1 MRKLFIPLL
10 LCSALEANEKNGFF
24 IEAGFETGLLEGTQT
39 QEKNYTTTQ
48 TTTKTTTN
56 NYNYLPLNSIL
67 QRATNLFKD
76 ADISKLS
83 FSSLSPVRASLD
95 LSGHL
100 TIENFLPYN
109 LNNVKLSFT
118 DAQGNVIDLG
128 VIETLPKQSKIVLSY
143 QQFNETKQ
151 VFDNI
156 MEEQKKYYEKEAERR
171 KNKTTSSVSE
181 TNREPSFTFPTFEV
195 LSTPHSDPNTQR
207 VFEALSKINTN
218 LVMKYSDTNNFES
231 AKDKTEKFTAKTA
244 EEFTNLML
252 NMIAV
257 LDSQSWGDAILNA
270 PFEFT
275 DNKQS
280 GECTNKGDSNDNC
293 VYPQKNGLVK
303 SNVDKKYVLDKQS
316 IVNNFRGKTDLDVS
330 LLNGAGVDGL
340 GSNTTPTNNDDGK
353 NYGQLAV
360 VASAL
365 NPQKLFGTDYKTINL
380 ADLRAILHEFSH
392 TKGYT
397 HNGNMTYQRVPVVGS
412 NGQQEKKDDGALK
425 DSDGLPYNVC
435 SLYGGQGQPSFPSN
449 YPNSIYH
456 NCADVPAGFLGVTA
470 AVWQQLI
477 NQNALPINFANL
489 NSQTNYNLNATL
501 NTQDMANS
509 VIGTIQKTLTA
520 TSTTTTTSYHHS
532 KSLQR
537 FRSPLLGINVKIGY
551 QNYFNDFIGLA
562 YYGIIK
568 YNYAKAANQ
577 KVQQLSYGGGI
588 DLLLDFITTYSNK
601 NSPTG
606 IQTRRNFSSSFGIF
620 GGLRGL
626 YNSYYA
632 LNKVK
637 GSGNLD
643 AATGLNYRYKH
654 SKYSVGISIPLIQ
667 RKASVI
673 SSGSD
678 YTNSFVFNE
687 GASHFKVFFNYGWVF

>member
-10 LCSALEANEKNGFF
+10 LFSALEANEKNGFF

-39 QEKNYTTTQ
+39 QEKRH
-48 TTTKTTTN
+48 TTTKNTYAT
-56 NYNYLPLNSIL
+56 YNYLPTDAVLK
-67 QRATNLFKD
+67 RAANLFTD
-76 ADISKLS
+76 AKSISQLN
-83 FSSLSPVRASLD
+83 FSSLSPVKVLYI
-95 LSGHL
+95 GGKL

-109 LNNVKLSFT
+109 LSNVKLSFT
-118 DAQGNVIDLG
+118 DAQGNIIDLG
-128 VIETLPKQSKIVLSY
+128 VIETIPKHSKIVLPG
-143 QQFNETKQ
+143 EA
-151 VFDNI
+151 FDSL
-156 MEEQKKYYEKEAERR
+156 KEAFDKIDPYTFFFPKFEA
-171 KNKTTSSVSE
+171 TSTSVS
-181 TNREPSFTFPTFEV
+181 
-195 LSTPHSDPNTQR
+195 DANTQR
-207 VFEALSKINTN
+207 VFETLNKIKTN
-218 LVMKYSDTNNFES
+218 LIMKYSNENPSNFNTCPYNNNGNT
-231 AKDKTEKFTAKTA
+231 KNDCWQPFTPQTA

-270 PFEFT
+270 PFDFT
-275 DNKQS
+275 NSSTDCDNDPSKCVNPGINGRVDSKVDQQYVLNKQ
-280 GECTNKGDSNDNC
+280 G
-293 VYPQKNGLVK
+293 
-303 SNVDKKYVLDKQS
+303 
-316 IVNNFRGKTDLDVS
+316 IVNNFRKKIEID
-330 LLNGAGVDGL
+330 
-340 GSNTTPTNNDDGK
+340 
-353 NYGQLAV
+353 AV
-360 VASAL
+360 VLKNSGVVGLANGYGNDGEYGTLGVEAYAL
-365 NPQKLFGTDYKTINL
+365 DPTKLFGNNLKTINL
-380 ADLRAILHEFSH
+380 ADLRTILHEFSH

-397 HNGNMTYQRVPVVGS
+397 HNGNMTYQRVPTGQNE
-412 NGQQEKKDDGALK
+412 NGKPK

-435 SLYGGQGQPSFPSN
+435 SLYGGQGQSAFPSN

-489 NSQTNYNLNATL
+489 GSQTNYNLNASL
-501 NTQDMANS
+501 NTQDLANS
-509 VIGTIQKTLTA
+509 MLSTIQKTFV
-520 TSTTTTTSYHHS
+520 TSSVTNHYFSS
-532 KSLQR
+532 ASQN
-537 FRSPLLGINVKIGY
+537 FRSPILGVNAKIGY

-588 DLLLDFITTYSNK
+588 DLLVDFITTYSNK
-601 NSPTG
+601 NNPID

-643 AATGLNYRYKH
+643 VATGLNYRYKH

-667 RKASVI
+667 RKASIV
-673 SSGSD
+673 SSNGD

>member
-10 LCSALEANEKNGFF
+10 LFSALEANEKNGFF

-39 QEKNYTTTQ
+39 QEKRH
-48 TTTKTTTN
+48 TTTKNTYAT
-56 NYNYLPLNSIL
+56 YNYLPTDTIL
-67 QRATNLFKD
+67 KRAANLFTN
-76 ADISKLS
+76 AEAISKLK
-83 FSSLSPVRASLD
+83 FSSLSPIRVLYMYN
-95 LSGHL
+95 GQL

-109 LNNVKLSFT
+109 LSNVKLSFK
-118 DAQGNVIDLG
+118 DAQGNTIDLG
-128 VIETLPKQSKIVLSY
+128 VIETIPKHSKIVLPG
-143 QQFNETKQ
+143 EA
-151 VFDNI
+151 FDSLKVDPYTFFLPKI
-156 MEEQKKYYEKEAERR
+156 EA
-171 KNKTTSSVSE
+171 TSTSVS
-181 TNREPSFTFPTFEV
+181 
-195 LSTPHSDPNTQR
+195 DANTQR
-207 VFEALSKINTN
+207 VFETLNKIKTN
-218 LVMKYSDTNNFES
+218 LVVNYRNENKFEGHENHWE
-231 AKDKTEKFTAKTA
+231 AFTPQTA

-257 LDSQSWGDAILNA
+257 LDSQSWGDAVLNA

-275 DNKQS
+275 NKGGG
-280 GECTNKGDSNDNC
+280 GECDTSKENEC
-293 VYPQKNGLVK
+293 VNPGTNGLVNSQNK
-303 SNVDKKYVLDKQS
+303 SYVLNKQD
-316 IVNNFRGKTDLDVS
+316 IVNKFRNKADLDVVVLKDS
-330 LLNGAGVDGL
+330 GVVGL
-340 GSNTTPTNNDDGK
+340 GSDITPSNNDDGK
-353 NYGQLAV
+353 HYGQLGV

-365 NPQKLFGTDYKTINL
+365 DPKKLFGNDLKTIKL
-380 ADLRAILHEFSH
+380 EDLRTILHEFSH

-397 HNGNMTYQRVPVVGS
+397 HNGNMTYQRVPTGQNE
-412 NGQQEKKDDGALK
+412 NGKPK

-435 SLYGGQGQPSFPSN
+435 SLYGGSNQPAFPSN

-477 NQNALPINFANL
+477 NQNALPIDYANL
-489 NSQTNYNLNATL
+489 GSQTNYNLNASL
-501 NTQDMANS
+501 NTQDLANS
-509 VIGTIQKTLTA
+509 MLGTIQKTFV
-520 TSTTTTTSYHHS
+520 TSSVTNHYSS
-532 KSLQR
+532 SASQS
-537 FRSPLLGINVKIGY
+537 FRSPILGVNAKIGY

-568 YNYAKAANQ
+568 YNYSKALNQ
-577 KVQQLSYGGGI
+577 KFQQLSYGGGI

-606 IQTRRNFSSSFGIF
+606 VQTRKNFSSSFGIF

-626 YNSYYA
+626 YNSYYV

-643 AATGLNYRYKH
+643 VATGLNYRYKH

-667 RKASVI
+667 RKASVV

>member
-10 LCSALEANEKNGFF
+10 LFSALEANEKNGFF

-39 QEKNYTTTQ
+39 QEKRH
-48 TTTKTTTN
+48 TTTKNTYAT
-56 NYNYLPLNSIL
+56 YSYLPTDAVLK
-67 QRATNLFKD
+67 RVANLFTD
-76 ADISKLS
+76 AKSISQLK
-83 FSSLSPVRASLD
+83 FSSLSPVKVLYI
-95 LSGHL
+95 GGKL

-128 VIETLPKQSKIVLSY
+128 VIETIPKHSKIVLPG
-143 QQFNETKQ
+143 EA
-151 VFDNI
+151 FDSL
-156 MEEQKKYYEKEAERR
+156 KEAFDKIGPYTFFLPKFEA
-171 KNKTTSSVSE
+171 TSTSI
-181 TNREPSFTFPTFEV
+181 
-195 LSTPHSDPNTQR
+195 SDANTQR
-207 VFEALSKINTN
+207 VFETLNNIKTN
-218 LVMKYSDTNNFES
+218 LIMKYSNENPSNFNTCPYNNNGNT
-231 AKDKTEKFTAKTA
+231 KNDCWQNFTPQTA

-275 DNKQS
+275 NSSTDCDSDPSKCVNPGVNGRVDTKVDQQYILNKQ
-280 GECTNKGDSNDNC
+280 G
-293 VYPQKNGLVK
+293 
-303 SNVDKKYVLDKQS
+303 
-316 IVNNFRGKTDLDVS
+316 IINNFRKKIEID
-330 LLNGAGVDGL
+330 
-340 GSNTTPTNNDDGK
+340 
-353 NYGQLAV
+353 AV
-360 VASAL
+360 VLKNSGVVGLANGYGNDGEYGTLGVEAYAL
-365 NPQKLFGTDYKTINL
+365 DPKKLFGNDLKTINL
-380 ADLRAILHEFSH
+380 EDLRTILHEFSH

-397 HNGNMTYQRVPVVGS
+397 HNGNMTYQRVPTDQNE
-412 NGQQEKKDDGALK
+412 NGKPK

-435 SLYGGQGQPSFPSN
+435 SLYGGSNQSAFPSN

-477 NQNALPINFANL
+477 NQNALPINYANL
-489 NSQTNYNLNATL
+489 GSQTNYNLNASL
-501 NTQDMANS
+501 NTQDLANS
-509 VIGTIQKTLTA
+509 MLSTIQKTFV
-520 TSTTTTTSYHHS
+520 TSSVTNHYFSS
-532 KSLQR
+532 ASQS
-537 FRSPLLGINVKIGY
+537 FRSPILGVNAKIGY

-568 YNYAKAANQ
+568 YNYSKALNQ
-577 KVQQLSYGGGI
+577 KFQQLSYGGGI

-601 NSPTG
+601 NNPIG
-606 IQTRRNFSSSFGIF
+606 IQTKRNFSSSFGIF

-626 YNSYYA
+626 YNSYYVF
-632 LNKVK
+632 NKVK

-643 AATGLNYRYKH
+643 VATGLNYRYKH

-667 RKASVI
+667 RKASVV
-673 SSGSD
+673 SSGGD

>member
-10 LCSALEANEKNGFF
+10 LFSALEANEKNGFF
-24 IEAGFETGLLEGTQT
+24 IEAGFETGLLEGAQT
-39 QEKNYTTTQ
+39 QEKRH
-48 TTTKTTTN
+48 TTTKNTYAT
-56 NYNYLPLNSIL
+56 YDYLPTDTIL
-67 QRATNLFKD
+67 KRAASLFTN
-76 ADISKLS
+76 AEAISKLK
-83 FSSLSPVRASLD
+83 FSSLSPVRVLYMYN
-95 LSGHL
+95 GQL

-109 LNNVKLSFT
+109 LSNVKLSFT

-128 VIETLPKQSKIVLSY
+128 VIETIPKHSKIVLPG
-143 QQFNETKQ
+143 EA
-151 VFDNI
+151 FDSLKI
-156 MEEQKKYYEKEAERR
+156 DPYTLFLPKIEA
-171 KNKTTSSVSE
+171 TSTSVS
-181 TNREPSFTFPTFEV
+181 
-195 LSTPHSDPNTQR
+195 DANTQR
-207 VFEALSKINTN
+207 VFETLNKIKTD
-218 LVMKYSDTNNFES
+218 LVVNYRNENKF
-231 AKDKTEKFTAKTA
+231 KDHENHWEAFTPQTA

-275 DNKQS
+275 NSSTD
-280 GECTNKGDSNDNC
+280 CDSDPSKC
-293 VYPQKNGLVK
+293 VNPGTNGLVNSK
-303 SNVDKKYVLDKQS
+303 VDQQYVLNKQD
-316 IVNNFRGKTDLDVS
+316 IVNKFRNKADLDVVVLKDS
-330 LLNGAGVDGL
+330 GVVGL
-340 GSNTTPTNNDDGK
+340 GSDITPSNNDDGK
-353 NYGQLAV
+353 HYGQLGV

-365 NPQKLFGTDYKTINL
+365 DPKKLFGNDLKTINL
-380 ADLRAILHEFSH
+380 ADLRTILHEFSH
-392 TKGYT
+392 TKGYG
-397 HNGNMTYQRVPVVGS
+397 HNGNMTYQRVPVMKDGQVEKDN
-412 NGQQEKKDDGALK
+412 NGKPK

-435 SLYGGQGQPSFPSN
+435 SLYGGQGQSAFPSN

-477 NQNALPINFANL
+477 NQNALPINYANL
-489 NSQTNYNLNATL
+489 GSQTNYNLNASL
-501 NTQDMANS
+501 NTQDLANS
-509 VIGTIQKTLTA
+509 MLSTIQKTFV
-520 TSTTTTTSYHHS
+520 TSSVTNHYFSS
-532 KSLQR
+532 ASQS
-537 FRSPLLGINVKIGY
+537 FRSPILGVNAKIGY

-568 YNYAKAANQ
+568 YNYSKALNQ
-577 KVQQLSYGGGI
+577 KFQQLSYGGGI

-601 NSPTG
+601 NSPID

-626 YNSYYA
+626 YNSYYV

-643 AATGLNYRYKH
+643 VATGLNYRYKH

-667 RKASVI
+667 RKASVV

>member
-1 MRKLFIPLL
+1 MRKLFTSFLL
-10 LCSALEANEKNGFF
+10 FSALEANEKNGFF

-39 QEKNYTTTQ
+39 QEKRH
-48 TTTKTTTN
+48 TTTKNTYAT
-56 NYNYLPLNSIL
+56 YNYLPTDAVLK
-67 QRATNLFKD
+67 RAANLFTS
-76 ADISKLS
+76 AEAISKLK
-83 FSSLSPVRASLD
+83 FSSLSPVRVLYMYN
-95 LSGHL
+95 GQL

-109 LNNVKLSFT
+109 LSNVKLSFT

-128 VIETLPKQSKIVLSY
+128 VIETIPKHSKIVLPG
-143 QQFNETKQ
+143 EA
-151 VFDNI
+151 FDSLKI
-156 MEEQKKYYEKEAERR
+156 DPYTLFLPKIEA
-171 KNKTTSSVSE
+171 TSTSVS
-181 TNREPSFTFPTFEV
+181 
-195 LSTPHSDPNTQR
+195 DANTQR
-207 VFEALSKINTN
+207 VFETLNKIKTD
-218 LVMKYSDTNNFES
+218 LVVNYRNENKF
-231 AKDKTEKFTAKTA
+231 KDHENHWEAFTPQTA

-270 PFEFT
+270 PFDF
-275 DNKQS
+275 
-280 GECTNKGDSNDNC
+280 TNKGGEECDTSKENEC
-293 VYPQKNGLVK
+293 VNPGTNGRVN
-303 SNVDKKYVLDKQS
+303 SQNASYVLNKQD
-316 IVNNFRGKTDLDVS
+316 IVNKFRNKADLDVVVLKDS
-330 LLNGAGVDGL
+330 GVVGL
-340 GSNTTPTNNDDGK
+340 GSDITPSNNDDGK
-353 NYGQLAV
+353 HYGQLGV

-365 NPQKLFGTDYKTINL
+365 DPKKLFGNNLKTINL
-380 ADLRAILHEFSH
+380 QDLRTILHEFSH
-392 TKGYT
+392 TKGYG
-397 HNGNMTYQRVPVVGS
+397 HNGNMTYQRVPTGQNE
-412 NGQQEKKDDGALK
+412 NGKPK

-435 SLYGGQGQPSFPSN
+435 SLYGGQGQSAFPSN

-456 NCADVPAGFLGVTA
+456 NCTDVPAGFLGVTA

-489 NSQTNYNLNATL
+489 GSQTNYNLNASL
-501 NTQDMANS
+501 NTQDLANS
-509 VIGTIQKTLTA
+509 MLSTIQKTFV
-520 TSTTTTTSYHHS
+520 TSSVTNHYFSS
-532 KSLQR
+532 ASQN
-537 FRSPLLGINVKIGY
+537 FRSPILGVNAKIGY

-601 NSPTG
+601 NSPID

-643 AATGLNYRYKH
+643 VATGLNYRYKH

-667 RKASVI
+667 RKASIV
-673 SSGSD
+673 SSNGD
-678 YTNSFVFNE
+678 YTNSLVFNE

>member
-10 LCSALEANEKNGFF
+10 LFSALEANEKNGFF

-39 QEKNYTTTQ
+39 QEKRH
-48 TTTKTTTN
+48 TTTKNTYAT
-56 NYNYLPLNSIL
+56 YSYLPTDSVLK
-67 QRATNLFKD
+67 RAANLFTD
-76 ADISKLS
+76 AKSISQLN
-83 FSSLSPVRASLD
+83 FSSLSPVKVLYV
-95 LSGHL
+95 GGKL

-109 LNNVKLSFT
+109 LSNVKLSFT

-128 VIETLPKQSKIVLSY
+128 VIETIPKHSKIVLPG
-143 QQFNETKQ
+143 EA
-151 VFDNI
+151 FDSL
-156 MEEQKKYYEKEAERR
+156 KEAFDKIGPYTFFFPKFEA
-171 KNKTTSSVSE
+171 TSTSI
-181 TNREPSFTFPTFEV
+181 
-195 LSTPHSDPNTQR
+195 SDTNTQR
-207 VFEALSKINTN
+207 VFETLNNIKTN
-218 LVMKYSDTNNFES
+218 LIMKYSNENPNNFNTCPYNNNGNT
-231 AKDKTEKFTAKTA
+231 KNDCWQNFTPQTA

-275 DNKQS
+275 NSSADCDNDPSKCVNPGVNGRVDSKVDQQYILNKQ
-280 GECTNKGDSNDNC
+280 G
-293 VYPQKNGLVK
+293 
-303 SNVDKKYVLDKQS
+303 
-316 IVNNFRGKTDLDVS
+316 IINNFRKKIEID
-330 LLNGAGVDGL
+330 
-340 GSNTTPTNNDDGK
+340 
-353 NYGQLAV
+353 AV
-360 VASAL
+360 VLKNSGVVGLANGYGNDGEYGTLGVEAYAL
-365 NPQKLFGTDYKTINL
+365 EPQKLFGNDLKTINL
-380 ADLRAILHEFSH
+380 ADLRTILHEFSH
-392 TKGYT
+392 TKGYG
-397 HNGNMTYQRVPVVGS
+397 HNGNMTYQRVPTGQNE
-412 NGQQEKKDDGALK
+412 NGKPK

-435 SLYGGQGQPSFPSN
+435 SLYGGSNQPAFPSN

-477 NQNALPINFANL
+477 NQNALPINYANL
-489 NSQTNYNLNATL
+489 GSQTNYNLNASL
-501 NTQDMANS
+501 NTQDLANS
-509 VIGTIQKTLTA
+509 MLSTIQKTFV
-520 TSTTTTTSYHHS
+520 TSSVTNHYFSS
-532 KSLQR
+532 ASQS
-537 FRSPLLGINVKIGY
+537 FRSPILGVNAKIGY

-568 YNYAKAANQ
+568 YNYSKALNQ
-577 KVQQLSYGGGI
+577 KFQQLSYGGGI

-601 NSPTG
+601 NNPTG
-606 IQTRRNFSSSFGIF
+606 IQTKRNFSSSFGIF

-626 YNSYYA
+626 YNSYYVF
-632 LNKVK
+632 NKVK

-643 AATGLNYRYKH
+643 VATGLNYRYKH

-667 RKASVI
+667 RKASVV

>member
-1 MRKLFIPLL
+1 MKKLFIPLL
-10 LCSALEANEKNGFF
+10 LFSALEANEKNGFF
-24 IEAGFETGLLEGTQT
+24 IEAGFETGLLEGAQT
-39 QEKNYTTTQ
+39 QEKRH
-48 TTTKTTTN
+48 TTTKNTYAT
-56 NYNYLPLNSIL
+56 YDYLPTDTIL
-67 QRATNLFKD
+67 KRAANLFTN
-76 ADISKLS
+76 AEAISKLK
-83 FSSLSPVRASLD
+83 FSSLSPVRVLYM
-95 LSGHL
+95 LNGQL

-128 VIETLPKQSKIVLSY
+128 VIETIPKHSKIVLPG
-143 QQFNETKQ
+143 EA
-151 VFDNI
+151 FDSLKI
-156 MEEQKKYYEKEAERR
+156 DPYTFFLPKIEA
-171 KNKTTSSVSE
+171 TSTSVS
-181 TNREPSFTFPTFEV
+181 
-195 LSTPHSDPNTQR
+195 DANTQR
-207 VFEALSKINTN
+207 VFETLNKIKTN
-218 LVMKYSDTNNFES
+218 LVVNYRNENKFEGHQNHWE
-231 AKDKTEKFTAKTA
+231 AFTPQTA

-275 DNKQS
+275 NKGGG
-280 GECTNKGDSNDNC
+280 GECDTSKENDC
-293 VYPQKNGLVK
+293 VNPGTNGLVNSQNK
-303 SNVDKKYVLDKQS
+303 SYVLNKQD
-316 IVNNFRGKTDLDVS
+316 IVNKFRNKADLDVVVLKDS
-330 LLNGAGVDGL
+330 GVVGL
-340 GSNTTPTNNDDGK
+340 GSDITPSNNDDGK
-353 NYGQLAV
+353 HYGQLGV

-365 NPQKLFGTDYKTINL
+365 DPKKLFGNDLKTINL
-380 ADLRAILHEFSH
+380 EDLRTILHEFSH

-397 HNGNMTYQRVPVVGS
+397 HNGNMTYQRVPVMKDGQVEKDN
-412 NGQQEKKDDGALK
+412 NGKPK

-435 SLYGGQGQPSFPSN
+435 SLYGGSNQPAFPSN

-477 NQNALPINFANL
+477 NQNALPIDYANL
-489 NSQTNYNLNATL
+489 SAQTNYNLNASL
-501 NTQDMANS
+501 NTQDLANS
-509 VIGTIQKTLTA
+509 MLSTIQKTFV
-520 TSTTTTTSYHHS
+520 TSSVTNHYSS
-532 KSLQR
+532 SASQS
-537 FRSPLLGINVKIGY
+537 FRSPILGVNAKIGY

-562 YYGIIK
+562 YYGIVK
-568 YNYAKAANQ
+568 YNYSKALNQ

-606 IQTRRNFSSSFGIF
+606 VQKRKNFSSSFGIF

-626 YNSYYA
+626 YNSYYV

-643 AATGLNYRYKH
+643 VATGLNYRYKH

-667 RKASVI
+667 RKASVV

>member
-1 MRKLFIPLL
+1 MRKLFTSFLL
-10 LCSALEANEKNGFF
+10 FSALEANEKNGFF

-39 QEKNYTTTQ
+39 QEKRH
-48 TTTKTTTN
+48 TTTKNTYAT
-56 NYNYLPLNSIL
+56 YNYLPTDTIL
-67 QRATNLFKD
+67 KRAANLFTD
-76 ADISKLS
+76 AKSISQLN
-83 FSSLSPVRASLD
+83 FSSLSPVKVLYI
-95 LSGHL
+95 GGKL

-118 DAQGNVIDLG
+118 DAQGNIIDLG
-128 VIETLPKQSKIVLSY
+128 VIETIPKHSKIVLPGEAFDSLK
-143 QQFNETKQ
+143 ET
-151 VFDNI
+151 FDKI
-156 MEEQKKYYEKEAERR
+156 DPYTFFFPKFEA
-171 KNKTTSSVSE
+171 TSTSVS
-181 TNREPSFTFPTFEV
+181 
-195 LSTPHSDPNTQR
+195 DANTQR
-207 VFEALSKINTN
+207 VFETLNKIKTN
-218 LVMKYSDTNNFES
+218 LIMKYSNENPNNFNTCPYNNNGNT
-231 AKDKTEKFTAKTA
+231 KNDCWQPFTPQTA

-275 DNKQS
+275 NSSTDCDNDPSKCVNPGINGRVDSKVDQQYVLNKQ
-280 GECTNKGDSNDNC
+280 G
-293 VYPQKNGLVK
+293 
-303 SNVDKKYVLDKQS
+303 
-316 IVNNFRGKTDLDVS
+316 IVNNFRKKIEID
-330 LLNGAGVDGL
+330 
-340 GSNTTPTNNDDGK
+340 
-353 NYGQLAV
+353 AV
-360 VASAL
+360 VLKNSGVVGLANGYGNDGEYGTLGVEAYAL
-365 NPQKLFGTDYKTINL
+365 DPTKLFGNNLKTINL
-380 ADLRAILHEFSH
+380 EDLRTILHEFSH
-392 TKGYT
+392 TKGYG
-397 HNGNMTYQRVPVVGS
+397 HNGNMTYQRVPTGQNE
-412 NGQQEKKDDGALK
+412 NGKPK

-435 SLYGGQGQPSFPSN
+435 SLYGGQGQSAFPSN

-489 NSQTNYNLNATL
+489 GSQTNYNLNASL
-501 NTQDMANS
+501 NTQDLANS
-509 VIGTIQKTLTA
+509 MLGTIQKTFV
-520 TSTTTTTSYHHS
+520 TSSVTNHYFSS
-532 KSLQR
+532 ASQS
-537 FRSPLLGINVKIGY
+537 FRSPILGVNAKIGY

-562 YYGIIK
+562 YYGIVK
-568 YNYAKAANQ
+568 YNYSKALNQ
-577 KVQQLSYGGGI
+577 KFQQLSYGGGI

-601 NSPTG
+601 NSPID

-626 YNSYYA
+626 YNSYYV

-643 AATGLNYRYKH
+643 VATGLNYRYKH

>member
-1 MRKLFIPLL
+1 MKKLFIPLL
-10 LCSALEANEKNGFF
+10 LFSALEANEKNGFF

-39 QEKNYTTTQ
+39 QEKRH
-48 TTTKTTTN
+48 TTTKNTYAT
-56 NYNYLPLNSIL
+56 YNYLPTDTIL
-67 QRATNLFKD
+67 KRAADLFTN
-76 ADISKLS
+76 AEAISKLK
-83 FSSLSPVRASLD
+83 FSSLSPVRVLYMYN
-95 LSGHL
+95 GQL

-109 LNNVKLSFT
+109 LSNVKLSFT

-128 VIETLPKQSKIVLSY
+128 VIETIPKHSKIVLPG
-143 QQFNETKQ
+143 EA
-151 VFDNI
+151 FDSLKI
-156 MEEQKKYYEKEAERR
+156 DPYTLFLPKIEA
-171 KNKTTSSVSE
+171 TSTSVS
-181 TNREPSFTFPTFEV
+181 
-195 LSTPHSDPNTQR
+195 DANTQR
-207 VFEALSKINTN
+207 VFETLNKIKTN
-218 LVMKYSDTNNFES
+218 LVVNYRNENKFEGHQNHWE
-231 AKDKTEKFTAKTA
+231 AFTPQTA

-275 DNKQS
+275 NKGGG
-280 GECTNKGDSNDNC
+280 GECDTSKENDC
-293 VYPQKNGLVK
+293 VNPGTNGLVNSK
-303 SNVDKKYVLDKQS
+303 VDQQYVLNKQD
-316 IVNNFRGKTDLDVS
+316 IVNKFRNKADLDVVVLKDS
-330 LLNGAGVDGL
+330 GVVGL
-340 GSNTTPTNNDDGK
+340 GSDITPSNNDDGK
-353 NYGQLAV
+353 HYGQLGV

-365 NPQKLFGTDYKTINL
+365 DPKKLFGNDLKTINL
-380 ADLRAILHEFSH
+380 EDLRTILHEFSH

-397 HNGNMTYQRVPVVGS
+397 HNGNMTYQRVPTGQNE
-412 NGQQEKKDDGALK
+412 NGKPK

-435 SLYGGQGQPSFPSN
+435 SLYGGSNQPAFPSN

-477 NQNALPINFANL
+477 NQNALPIDYANL
-489 NSQTNYNLNATL
+489 SAQTNYNLNASL
-501 NTQDMANS
+501 NTQDLANS
-509 VIGTIQKTLTA
+509 MLGTIQKTFV
-520 TSTTTTTSYHHS
+520 TSSVTNHYFSS
-532 KSLQR
+532 ASQS
-537 FRSPLLGINVKIGY
+537 FRSPILGVNAKIGY

-568 YNYAKAANQ
+568 YNYSKALNQ
-577 KVQQLSYGGGI
+577 KFQQLSYGGGI
-588 DLLLDFITTYSNK
+588 DLLVDFITTYSNK
-601 NSPTG
+601 NNPTG
-606 IQTRRNFSSSFGIF
+606 VQRNFSSSFGIF

-626 YNSYYA
+626 YNSYYV

-643 AATGLNYRYKH
+643 VATGLNYRYKH

-667 RKASVI
+667 RKASVV
-673 SSGSD
+673 SSGGD

>member
-1 MRKLFIPLL
+1 MKKLFIPLL
-10 LCSALEANEKNGFF
+10 LFSALEANEKNGFF
-24 IEAGFETGLLEGTQT
+24 IEAGFETGLLEGAQT
-39 QEKNYTTTQ
+39 QEKRH
-48 TTTKTTTN
+48 TTTKNTYAT
-56 NYNYLPLNSIL
+56 YNYLPTDTIL
-67 QRATNLFKD
+67 KRAANLFTN
-76 ADISKLS
+76 AEAISKLK
-83 FSSLSPVRASLD
+83 FSSLSPVRVLYMYN
-95 LSGHL
+95 GQL

-128 VIETLPKQSKIVLSY
+128 VIETIPKHSKIVLPG
-143 QQFNETKQ
+143 EA
-151 VFDNI
+151 FDSLKVDPYTLFLPKI
-156 MEEQKKYYEKEAERR
+156 EA
-171 KNKTTSSVSE
+171 TSTSVS
-181 TNREPSFTFPTFEV
+181 
-195 LSTPHSDPNTQR
+195 DANTQR
-207 VFEALSKINTN
+207 VFETLNKIKTN
-218 LVMKYSDTNNFES
+218 LVVNYRNENKF
-231 AKDKTEKFTAKTA
+231 KDHENHWEAFTPQTA

-275 DNKQS
+275 NKGGE
-280 GECTNKGDSNDNC
+280 GECDTSKENDC
-293 VYPQKNGLVK
+293 VNPGTNGLVNSK
-303 SNVDKKYVLDKQS
+303 VDQKYVLNKQD
-316 IVNNFRGKTDLDVS
+316 IVNKFRNKADLDVVVLKDS
-330 LLNGAGVDGL
+330 GVVGL
-340 GSNTTPTNNDDGK
+340 GSDITPSNNDDGK
-353 NYGQLAV
+353 HYGQLGV

-365 NPQKLFGTDYKTINL
+365 DPKKLFGNDLKTINL
-380 ADLRAILHEFSH
+380 ADLRTILHEFSH
-392 TKGYT
+392 TKGYG
-397 HNGNMTYQRVPVVGS
+397 HNGNMTYQRVPTGQNE
-412 NGQQEKKDDGALK
+412 NGKPK

-435 SLYGGQGQPSFPSN
+435 SLYGGQGQSAFPSN

-489 NSQTNYNLNATL
+489 GSQTNYNLNASL
-501 NTQDMANS
+501 NTQDLANS
-509 VIGTIQKTLTA
+509 MLSTIQKTFV
-520 TSTTTTTSYHHS
+520 TSSVTNHYSS
-532 KSLQR
+532 SASQN
-537 FRSPLLGINVKIGY
+537 FRSPILGVNAKIGY

-568 YNYAKAANQ
+568 YNYSKALNQ

-601 NSPTG
+601 NNPTG
-606 IQTRRNFSSSFGIF
+606 VQTKRNFSSSFGIF

-626 YNSYYA
+626 YNSYYV

-643 AATGLNYRYKH
+643 VATGLNYRYKH

>member
-39 QEKNYTTTQ
+39 QEKRH
-48 TTTKTTTN
+48 TTTKNTYAT
-56 NYNYLPLNSIL
+56 YNYLPTDAVLK
-67 QRATNLFKD
+67 RAANLFTD
-76 ADISKLS
+76 AKSISQLN
-83 FSSLSPVRASLD
+83 FSSLSPVKVLYI
-95 LSGHL
+95 GGKL

-109 LNNVKLSFT
+109 LSNVKLSFT
-118 DAQGNVIDLG
+118 DAQGNMIDLG
-128 VIETLPKQSKIVLSY
+128 VIETIPKHSKIVLPG
-143 QQFNETKQ
+143 EA
-151 VFDNI
+151 FDSL
-156 MEEQKKYYEKEAERR
+156 KEAFDKIDPYTFFFPKFEA
-171 KNKTTSSVSE
+171 TSTSVS
-181 TNREPSFTFPTFEV
+181 
-195 LSTPHSDPNTQR
+195 DANTQR
-207 VFEALSKINTN
+207 VFETLNKIKTN
-218 LVMKYSDTNNFES
+218 LIMKYSSENPSNFNTCPYNNNGNT
-231 AKDKTEKFTAKTA
+231 KNDCWQPFTPQTA

-270 PFEFT
+270 PFDFT
-275 DNKQS
+275 NSPTDCDNDPSKCVNPGINGRVDSKVDQQYVLNKQ
-280 GECTNKGDSNDNC
+280 G
-293 VYPQKNGLVK
+293 
-303 SNVDKKYVLDKQS
+303 
-316 IVNNFRGKTDLDVS
+316 IVNNFRKKIEID
-330 LLNGAGVDGL
+330 
-340 GSNTTPTNNDDGK
+340 
-353 NYGQLAV
+353 AV
-360 VASAL
+360 VLKNSGVVGLANGYGNDGEYGTLGVEAYAL
-365 NPQKLFGTDYKTINL
+365 EPQKLFGNNLKTINL
-380 ADLRAILHEFSH
+380 EDLRTILHEFSH
-392 TKGYT
+392 TKGYG
-397 HNGNMTYQRVPVVGS
+397 HNGNMTYQRVPTGQNE
-412 NGQQEKKDDGALK
+412 NGKPK

-435 SLYGGQGQPSFPSN
+435 SLYGGQGQSAFPSN

-489 NSQTNYNLNATL
+489 GSQTNYNLNASL
-501 NTQDMANS
+501 NTQDLANS
-509 VIGTIQKTLTA
+509 MLSTIQKTFV
-520 TSTTTTTSYHHS
+520 TSSVTNHYFSSTS
-532 KSLQR
+532 QN
-537 FRSPLLGINVKIGY
+537 FRSPILGVNAKIGY

-568 YNYAKAANQ
+568 YNYAKATNQ

-588 DLLLDFITTYSNK
+588 DLLVDFITTYSNK
-601 NSPTG
+601 NSPID

-643 AATGLNYRYKH
+643 VATGLNYRYKH

-667 RKASVI
+667 RKASIV
-673 SSGSD
+673 SSDGD

>member
-10 LCSALEANEKNGFF
+10 LFSALEANQKNGFF

-39 QEKNYTTTQ
+39 QEKRR
-48 TTTKTTTN
+48 TTTKNTYAT
-56 NYNYLPLNSIL
+56 YNYLPTDAVLK
-67 QRATNLFKD
+67 RAANLFTD
-76 ADISKLS
+76 AKSISQLN
-83 FSSLSPVRASLD
+83 FSSLSPVKVLLIGD
-95 LSGHL
+95 KL

-109 LNNVKLSFT
+109 LSNVKLSFT
-118 DAQGNVIDLG
+118 DAQGNMIDLG
-128 VIETLPKQSKIVLSY
+128 VIETIPKHSKIVLPWDA
-143 QQFNETKQ
+143 
-151 VFDNI
+151 FDSL
-156 MEEQKKYYEKEAERR
+156 KEAFGKIDTFFLPKFEA
-171 KNKTTSSVSE
+171 TSTSA
-181 TNREPSFTFPTFEV
+181 
-195 LSTPHSDPNTQR
+195 SDANTQR
-207 VFEALSKINTN
+207 VFETLNKIKTN
-218 LVMKYSDTNNFES
+218 LIMKYSNKNPSNFNTCPYDNT
-231 AKDKTEKFTAKTA
+231 KNDCWQPFTPQTA

-275 DNKQS
+275 NSSTDCDNDPSKCVNP
-280 GECTNKGDSNDNC
+280 GTNGRVDS
-293 VYPQKNGLVK
+293 K
-303 SNVDKKYVLDKQS
+303 VDQKYVLNKQG
-316 IVNNFRGKTDLDVS
+316 IVNNFRKKIEID
-330 LLNGAGVDGL
+330 
-340 GSNTTPTNNDDGK
+340 
-353 NYGQLAV
+353 AV
-360 VASAL
+360 VLKNSGVVGLANGYGNDGEYGTLGVEAYAL
-365 NPQKLFGTDYKTINL
+365 EPTKLFGNNLKTINL
-380 ADLRAILHEFSH
+380 ADLRTILHEFSH
-392 TKGYT
+392 TKGYG
-397 HNGNMTYQRVPVVGS
+397 HNGNMTYQRVPTGQS
-412 NGQQEKKDDGALK
+412 ENGKPK

-435 SLYGGQGQPSFPSN
+435 SLYGGQGQSAFPSN

-489 NSQTNYNLNATL
+489 GSQTNYNLNASL
-501 NTQDMANS
+501 NTQDLANS
-509 VIGTIQKTLTA
+509 MLSTIQKTFV
-520 TSTTTTTSYHHS
+520 TSSVTNHYFSS
-532 KSLQR
+532 ASQN
-537 FRSPLLGINVKIGY
+537 FRSPILGVNAKIGY

-568 YNYAKAANQ
+568 YNYAKASDQ
-577 KVQQLSYGGGI
+577 KIQQLSYGGGI

-601 NSPTG
+601 NNPIN
-606 IQTRRNFSSSFGIF
+606 IQRNFSSSFGIF

-643 AATGLNYRYKH
+643 VATGLNYRYKH

-667 RKASVI
+667 RKASIV
-673 SSGSD
+673 SSNGD

>member
-1 MRKLFIPLL
+1 MKKLFIPLL
-10 LCSALEANEKNGFF
+10 LFSALEANEKNGFF

-39 QEKNYTTTQ
+39 QEKRH
-48 TTTKTTTN
+48 TTTKNTYAT
-56 NYNYLPLNSIL
+56 YNYLPTDTIL
-67 QRATNLFKD
+67 KRAANLFAD
-76 ADISKLS
+76 AKSISQLK
-83 FSSLSPVRASLD
+83 FSSLSPVRVLYMYN
-95 LSGHL
+95 GQL

-128 VIETLPKQSKIVLSY
+128 VIETIPKHSKIVLPG
-143 QQFNETKQ
+143 EA
-151 VFDNI
+151 FDSLKI
-156 MEEQKKYYEKEAERR
+156 DPYTLFLPKIEA
-171 KNKTTSSVSE
+171 TSTSI
-181 TNREPSFTFPTFEV
+181 
-195 LSTPHSDPNTQR
+195 SDANTQR
-207 VFEALSKINTN
+207 VFETLNKIKTN
-218 LVMKYSDTNNFES
+218 LVVNYRNENKFEGHENHWE
-231 AKDKTEKFTAKTA
+231 DFTPQTA

-275 DNKQS
+275 NKGEG
-280 GECTNKGDSNDNC
+280 GECDTRKENDC
-293 VYPQKNGLVK
+293 VNPGTNGLVNSQNK
-303 SNVDKKYVLDKQS
+303 SYVLNKQD
-316 IVNNFRGKTDLDVS
+316 IVNKFRNKADLDVVVLKDS
-330 LLNGAGVDGL
+330 GVVGL
-340 GSNTTPTNNDDGK
+340 GSDITPNNNDDGK
-353 NYGQLAV
+353 HYGQLGV

-365 NPQKLFGTDYKTINL
+365 DPKKLFGNDLKTINL
-380 ADLRAILHEFSH
+380 EDLRTILHEFSH
-392 TKGYT
+392 TKGYG
-397 HNGNMTYQRVPVVGS
+397 HNGNMTYQRVPVTKDGQVEKDS
-412 NGQQEKKDDGALK
+412 NGKPK

-435 SLYGGQGQPSFPSN
+435 SLYGGSGQPAFPSN

-477 NQNALPINFANL
+477 NQNALPIDYANL
-489 NSQTNYNLNATL
+489 NAQTNYNLNASL
-501 NTQDMANS
+501 NTQDLANS
-509 VIGTIQKTLTA
+509 MLSTIQKTFV
-520 TSTTTTTSYHHS
+520 TSSVTNHYFSS
-532 KSLQR
+532 ASQS
-537 FRSPLLGINVKIGY
+537 FRSPILGVNAKIGY

-568 YNYAKAANQ
+568 YNYAKAINQ

-588 DLLLDFITTYSNK
+588 DLLVDFITTYSNK
-601 NSPTG
+601 NSPID

-626 YNSYYA
+626 YNSYYV

-643 AATGLNYRYKH
+643 VATGLNYRYKH

-667 RKASVI
+667 RKASVV
-673 SSGSD
+673 SNGGD

>member
-10 LCSALEANEKNGFF
+10 LFSALEANEKNGFF

-39 QEKNYTTTQ
+39 QEKRH
-48 TTTKTTTN
+48 TTTKNTYAT
-56 NYNYLPLNSIL
+56 YNYLPTDTIL
-67 QRATNLFKD
+67 KRAANLFTD
-76 ADISKLS
+76 AKSISQLN
-83 FSSLSPVRASLD
+83 FSSLSPVKVLYI
-95 LSGHL
+95 GGKL

-109 LNNVKLSFT
+109 LSNVKLSFT
-118 DAQGNVIDLG
+118 DAQGNIIDLG
-128 VIETLPKQSKIVLSY
+128 VIETIPKHSKIVLPG
-143 QQFNETKQ
+143 EA
-151 VFDNI
+151 FDSL
-156 MEEQKKYYEKEAERR
+156 KEAFDKIGPYTFFLPKFEA
-171 KNKTTSSVSE
+171 TSTSI
-181 TNREPSFTFPTFEV
+181 
-195 LSTPHSDPNTQR
+195 SDANTQR
-207 VFEALSKINTN
+207 VFETLNNIKTN
-218 LVMKYSDTNNFES
+218 LIMKYSNENPSNFNTCPYNNNGNT
-231 AKDKTEKFTAKTA
+231 KNDCWQNFTPQTA

-275 DNKQS
+275 NSSTDCDNDPSKCVNPGVNGRVDSKVDQQYILNKQ
-280 GECTNKGDSNDNC
+280 G
-293 VYPQKNGLVK
+293 
-303 SNVDKKYVLDKQS
+303 
-316 IVNNFRGKTDLDVS
+316 IINNFRKKIEID
-330 LLNGAGVDGL
+330 
-340 GSNTTPTNNDDGK
+340 
-353 NYGQLAV
+353 AV
-360 VASAL
+360 VLKNSGVVGLANGYGNDGEYGTLGVEAYAL
-365 NPQKLFGTDYKTINL
+365 EPQKLFGNDLKTINL
-380 ADLRAILHEFSH
+380 ADLRTILHEFSH

-397 HNGNMTYQRVPVVGS
+397 HNGNMTYQRVPVMKDGQVEKDN
-412 NGQQEKKDDGALK
+412 NGKPK

-489 NSQTNYNLNATL
+489 SNQTNYNLNASL
-501 NTQDMANS
+501 NTQDLANS
-509 VIGTIQKTLTA
+509 MLSTIQKTFV
-520 TSTTTTTSYHHS
+520 TSSVTNHYFSS
-532 KSLQR
+532 ASQS
-537 FRSPLLGINVKIGY
+537 FRSPILGVNAKIGY

-588 DLLLDFITTYSNK
+588 DLLVDFITTYSNK
-601 NSPTG
+601 NNPID

-643 AATGLNYRYKH
+643 VATGLNYRYKH

-667 RKASVI
+667 RKASVV
-673 SSGSD
+673 SSDGD

>member
-1 MRKLFIPLL
+1 MRKLFTSLL
-10 LCSALEANEKNGFF
+10 LCSALGANEKNGFF

-39 QEKNYTTTQ
+39 QEKRH
-48 TTTKTTTN
+48 TTTKNTYAT
-56 NYNYLPLNSIL
+56 YNYLPTDTIL
-67 QRATNLFKD
+67 KRAANLFTN
-76 ADISKLS
+76 AEAISKLK
-83 FSSLSPVRASLD
+83 FSSLSPVRVLYMYN
-95 LSGHL
+95 GQL

-109 LNNVKLSFT
+109 LSNVKLSFT

-128 VIETLPKQSKIVLSY
+128 VIETIPKHSKIVLPGDA
-143 QQFNETKQ
+143 
-151 VFDNI
+151 FDSLKVDPYTLFLPKI
-156 MEEQKKYYEKEAERR
+156 EA
-171 KNKTTSSVSE
+171 TSTSVS
-181 TNREPSFTFPTFEV
+181 
-195 LSTPHSDPNTQR
+195 DANTQR
-207 VFEALSKINTN
+207 VFETLNKIKTD
-218 LVMKYSDTNNFES
+218 LVVNYRNENKF
-231 AKDKTEKFTAKTA
+231 KDHENHWQPFTPQTA

-270 PFEFT
+270 PFDF
-275 DNKQS
+275 
-280 GECTNKGDSNDNC
+280 TNKGGEECDTSKENEC
-293 VYPQKNGLVK
+293 VNPGTNGRVN
-303 SNVDKKYVLDKQS
+303 SQNASYVLNKQD
-316 IVNNFRGKTDLDVS
+316 IVNKFRNKADLDVVVLKDS
-330 LLNGAGVDGL
+330 GVVGL
-340 GSNTTPTNNDDGK
+340 GSDITPSNNDDGK
-353 NYGQLAV
+353 HYGQLGV

-365 NPQKLFGTDYKTINL
+365 DPTKLFGNNLKTINL
-380 ADLRAILHEFSH
+380 EDLRTILHEFSH

-397 HNGNMTYQRVPVVGS
+397 HNGNMTYQRVPTGQNE
-412 NGQQEKKDDGALK
+412 NGKPK

-435 SLYGGQGQPSFPSN
+435 SLYGGQGQSAFPSN

-489 NSQTNYNLNATL
+489 NSQTNYNLNASL
-501 NTQDMANS
+501 NTQDLANS
-509 VIGTIQKTLTA
+509 MLSTIQKTFV
-520 TSTTTTTSYHHS
+520 TSSVTNHYFSS
-532 KSLQR
+532 ASQN
-537 FRSPLLGINVKIGY
+537 FRSPILGVNAKIGY

-588 DLLLDFITTYSNK
+588 DLLVDFITTYSNK
-601 NSPTG
+601 NNPID

-643 AATGLNYRYKH
+643 VATGLNYRYKH

-667 RKASVI
+667 RKASIV
-673 SSGSD
+673 SSDGD

>member
-10 LCSALEANEKNGFF
+10 LFSALEANEKNGFF

-39 QEKNYTTTQ
+39 QEKRH
-48 TTTKTTTN
+48 TTTKNTYAT
-56 NYNYLPLNSIL
+56 YNYLPTDAVLK
-67 QRATNLFKD
+67 RAANLFTST
-76 ADISKLS
+76 DITKLK
-83 FSSLSPVRASLD
+83 FSTKNPVSVHMGFVN
-95 LSGHL
+95 SNPTNGKPGKV
-100 TIENFLPYN
+100 TMIVENFLPYN
-109 LNNVKLSFT
+109 LSNVRLFFK
-118 DAQGNVIDLG
+118 DNKGKVIDLG
-128 VIETLPKQSKIVLSY
+128 VLETIPKHSKIVLPE
-143 QQFNETKQ
+143 NI
-151 VFDNI
+151 FDKI
-156 MEEQKKYYEKEAERR
+156 KLDDPY
-171 KNKTTSSVSE
+171 
-181 TNREPSFTFPTFEV
+181 FFPTFEAA
-195 LSTPHSDPNTQR
+195 STSISDANTKR
-207 VFEALSKINTN
+207 VFETLNKIKTD
-218 LVMKYSDTNNFES
+218 LVVNYRNENKF
-231 AKDKTEKFTAKTA
+231 KDHQNHWEAFTPQTA

-270 PFEFT
+270 PFDF
-275 DNKQS
+275 
-280 GECTNKGDSNDNC
+280 TNKGGEECNTNKENEC
-293 VYPQKNGLVK
+293 VNPGTNGRVN
-303 SNVDKKYVLDKQS
+303 SQNASYVLNKQD
-316 IVNNFRGKTDLDVS
+316 IVNKFRNKADLDVVVLKDS
-330 LLNGAGVDGL
+330 GVVGL
-340 GSNTTPTNNDDGK
+340 GSDITPSNNDDGK
-353 NYGQLAV
+353 HYGQLGV

-365 NPQKLFGTDYKTINL
+365 DPKKLFGNNLKTINL
-380 ADLRAILHEFSH
+380 QDLRAILHEFSH

-397 HNGNMTYQRVPVVGS
+397 HNGNMTYQRVPTGQNE
-412 NGQQEKKDDGALK
+412 NGKPK

-435 SLYGGQGQPSFPSN
+435 SLYGGQGQSAFPSN
-449 YPNSIYH
+449 YLNSIYH

-489 NSQTNYNLNATL
+489 GSQTNYNLNASL
-501 NTQDMANS
+501 NTQDLANS
-509 VIGTIQKTLTA
+509 MLSTIQKTFV
-520 TSTTTTTSYHHS
+520 TSSVTNHYFSS
-532 KSLQR
+532 ASQS
-537 FRSPLLGINVKIGY
+537 FRSPILGVNAKIGY

-588 DLLLDFITTYSNK
+588 DLLVDFITTYSNK
-601 NSPTG
+601 NSPID

-643 AATGLNYRYKH
+643 VATGLNYRYKH

-667 RKASVI
+667 RKANIV
-673 SSGSD
+673 SSNGD
-678 YTNSFVFNE
+678 YMNSLVFNE

>member
-1 MRKLFIPLL
+1 MRKLFTSFLL
-10 LCSALEANEKNGFF
+10 FSTLEANEKNGFF

-39 QEKNYTTTQ
+39 QEKRH
-48 TTTKTTTN
+48 TTTKNTYTT
-56 NYNYLPLNSIL
+56 YNYLPTDTIL
-67 QRATNLFKD
+67 KRAANLFTN
-76 ADISKLS
+76 AEAISKLK
-83 FSSLSPVRASLD
+83 FSSLSPVKVLYI
-95 LSGHL
+95 GGQL

-109 LNNVKLSFT
+109 LSNVKLSFT

-128 VIETLPKQSKIVLSY
+128 VIETIPKHSKIVLPG
-143 QQFNETKQ
+143 EA
-151 VFDNI
+151 FDGLKI
-156 MEEQKKYYEKEAERR
+156 DPYTLFLPKIEA
-171 KNKTTSSVSE
+171 TSTSI
-181 TNREPSFTFPTFEV
+181 
-195 LSTPHSDPNTQR
+195 SDANTQR
-207 VFEALSKINTN
+207 VFETLNKIKTN
-218 LVMKYSDTNNFES
+218 LVVNYRNENKFEGHQNHWE
-231 AKDKTEKFTAKTA
+231 AFTPQTA

-275 DNKQS
+275 NSSTDCDNDSSKCVNPGTNGRVNSQNESYVLNKQ
-280 GECTNKGDSNDNC
+280 D
-293 VYPQKNGLVK
+293 
-303 SNVDKKYVLDKQS
+303 
-316 IVNNFRGKTDLDVS
+316 IVNKFRNKADLDVVVLKDS
-330 LLNGAGVDGL
+330 GVVGL
-340 GSNTTPTNNDDGK
+340 GSDITPSNNDDGK
-353 NYGQLAV
+353 HYGQLGV

-365 NPQKLFGTDYKTINL
+365 DPKKLFGNNLKTINL
-380 ADLRAILHEFSH
+380 EDLRTILHEFSH

-397 HNGNMTYQRVPVVGS
+397 HNGNMTYQRVPTGQNE
-412 NGQQEKKDDGALK
+412 NGKPK

-435 SLYGGQGQPSFPSN
+435 SLYGGQGQSAFPSN

-477 NQNALPINFANL
+477 NQNALPINYANL
-489 NSQTNYNLNATL
+489 GSQTNYNLNASL
-501 NTQDMANS
+501 NTQDLANS
-509 VIGTIQKTLTA
+509 MLSTIQKTFV
-520 TSTTTTTSYHHS
+520 TSSVTNHYSSSTS
-532 KSLQR
+532 QN
-537 FRSPLLGINVKIGY
+537 FRSPILGVNAKIGY

-562 YYGIIK
+562 YYGIVK
-568 YNYAKAANQ
+568 YNYSKALNQ
-577 KVQQLSYGGGI
+577 KFQQLSYGGGI

-606 IQTRRNFSSSFGIF
+606 IQTKRNFSSSFGIF

-632 LNKVK
+632 LNKIK

-643 AATGLNYRYKH
+643 VATGLNYRYKH

-667 RKASVI
+667 RKASIV
-673 SSGSD
+673 SSDGD

>member
-1 MRKLFIPLL
+1 MRKLFTSFLL
-10 LCSALEANEKNGFF
+10 FSALEANEKNGFF

-39 QEKNYTTTQ
+39 QEKRH
-48 TTTKTTTN
+48 TTTKNTYAT
-56 NYNYLPLNSIL
+56 YNYLPTDAVLK
-67 QRATNLFKD
+67 RAANLFTN
-76 ADISKLS
+76 AEAISKLK
-83 FSSLSPVRASLD
+83 FSSLSPVRVLYM
-95 LSGHL
+95 LNGQL

-109 LNNVKLSFT
+109 LSNVKLSFT

-128 VIETLPKQSKIVLSY
+128 VIETIPKHSKIVLPG
-143 QQFNETKQ
+143 EA
-151 VFDNI
+151 FDSLKVDPYTLFLPKI
-156 MEEQKKYYEKEAERR
+156 EA
-171 KNKTTSSVSE
+171 TSTSVS
-181 TNREPSFTFPTFEV
+181 
-195 LSTPHSDPNTQR
+195 DANTQR
-207 VFEALSKINTN
+207 VFETLNKIKTD
-218 LVMKYSDTNNFES
+218 LVVNYRNENKF
-231 AKDKTEKFTAKTA
+231 KDHENHWEAFTPQTA

-270 PFEFT
+270 PFDF
-275 DNKQS
+275 
-280 GECTNKGDSNDNC
+280 TNKGGEECDTSKENEC
-293 VYPQKNGLVK
+293 VNPGTNGRVN
-303 SNVDKKYVLDKQS
+303 SQNASYVLNKQD
-316 IVNNFRGKTDLDVS
+316 IVNKFRNKADLDVVVLKDS
-330 LLNGAGVDGL
+330 GVVGL
-340 GSNTTPTNNDDGK
+340 GSDITPSNNDDGK
-353 NYGQLAV
+353 HYGQLGV

-365 NPQKLFGTDYKTINL
+365 DPKKLFGNNLKTINL
-380 ADLRAILHEFSH
+380 ADLRTILHEFSH
-392 TKGYT
+392 TKGYG
-397 HNGNMTYQRVPVVGS
+397 HNGNMTYQRVPTGQNE
-412 NGQQEKKDDGALK
+412 NGKPK

-435 SLYGGQGQPSFPSN
+435 SLYGGQGQSAFPSN

-477 NQNALPINFANL
+477 NQNALPINYANL
-489 NSQTNYNLNATL
+489 GSQTNYNLNASL
-501 NTQDMANS
+501 NTQDLANS
-509 VIGTIQKTLTA
+509 MLSTIQKTFV
-520 TSTTTTTSYHHS
+520 TSSVTNHYSS
-532 KSLQR
+532 SASQN
-537 FRSPLLGINVKIGY
+537 FRSPILGVNAKIGY

-568 YNYAKAANQ
+568 YNYAKASSE

-601 NSPTG
+601 NSPID

-626 YNSYYA
+626 YNSYYV

-643 AATGLNYRYKH
+643 VATGLNYRYKH

-667 RKASVI
+667 RKASVV
-673 SSGSD
+673 SSGGD

>member
-10 LCSALEANEKNGFF
+10 LFSALEANEKNGFF

-39 QEKNYTTTQ
+39 QEKRH
-48 TTTKTTTN
+48 TTTKNTYAT
-56 NYNYLPLNSIL
+56 YDYLPTDSVLK
-67 QRATNLFKD
+67 RAANLFTD
-76 ADISKLS
+76 AKSISQLT
-83 FSSLSPVRASLD
+83 FSSLSPIKVLYI
-95 LSGHL
+95 GGKL

-109 LNNVKLSFT
+109 LSNVKLSFK

-128 VIETLPKQSKIVLSY
+128 VIETIPKHSKIVLPG
-143 QQFNETKQ
+143 EA
-151 VFDNI
+151 FDSL
-156 MEEQKKYYEKEAERR
+156 KEAFDKIDPYTFFFPKFE
-171 KNKTTSSVSE
+171 TTSTSI
-181 TNREPSFTFPTFEV
+181 
-195 LSTPHSDPNTQR
+195 SDTNTQR
-207 VFEALSKINTN
+207 VFETLNKIKTN
-218 LVMKYSDTNNFES
+218 LIMKYSNENPSNFNTCPYNNNGNT
-231 AKDKTEKFTAKTA
+231 KNDCWQNFTPQTA

-275 DNKQS
+275 NSSTDCDNDPSKCVNPGVNGRVDTKVDQQYILNKQ
-280 GECTNKGDSNDNC
+280 G
-293 VYPQKNGLVK
+293 
-303 SNVDKKYVLDKQS
+303 
-316 IVNNFRGKTDLDVS
+316 IINNFRKKIEID
-330 LLNGAGVDGL
+330 
-340 GSNTTPTNNDDGK
+340 
-353 NYGQLAV
+353 AV
-360 VASAL
+360 VLKNSGVVGLANGYGNDGEYGTLGVEAYAL
-365 NPQKLFGTDYKTINL
+365 EPQKLFGNNLKTINL
-380 ADLRAILHEFSH
+380 ADLRTILHEFSH

-397 HNGNMTYQRVPVVGS
+397 HNGNMTYQRVPTGQNE
-412 NGQQEKKDDGALK
+412 NGKPK

-435 SLYGGQGQPSFPSN
+435 SLYGGSNQPVFPSN

-477 NQNALPINFANL
+477 NQNALPIDYANL
-489 NSQTNYNLNATL
+489 SAQTNYNLNASL
-501 NTQDMANS
+501 NTQDLANS
-509 VIGTIQKTLTA
+509 MLSTIQKTFV
-520 TSTTTTTSYHHS
+520 TSSVTNHYFSS
-532 KSLQR
+532 ASQS
-537 FRSPLLGINVKIGY
+537 FRSPILGVNAKIGY

-562 YYGIIK
+562 YYGIVK
-568 YNYAKAANQ
+568 YNYSKALNQ

-606 IQTRRNFSSSFGIF
+606 VQTRRNFSSSFGIF

-626 YNSYYA
+626 YNSYYV

-643 AATGLNYRYKH
+643 VATGLNYRYKH

-667 RKASVI
+667 RKASVV

>member
-10 LCSALEANEKNGFF
+10 LFSTLEANEKNGFF

-39 QEKNYTTTQ
+39 QEKRH
-48 TTTKTTTN
+48 TTTKNTYAT
-56 NYNYLPLNSIL
+56 YNYLPTDAVLK
-67 QRATNLFKD
+67 RAANLFTD
-76 ADISKLS
+76 AKSISQLN
-83 FSSLSPVRASLD
+83 FSSLSPVKVLYI
-95 LSGHL
+95 GGKL

-109 LNNVKLSFT
+109 LSNVKLSFT

-128 VIETLPKQSKIVLSY
+128 VIETIPKHSKIVLPG
-143 QQFNETKQ
+143 EA
-151 VFDNI
+151 FDSL
-156 MEEQKKYYEKEAERR
+156 KEAFDKIDPYTFFFPKFEA
-171 KNKTTSSVSE
+171 TSTSVS
-181 TNREPSFTFPTFEV
+181 
-195 LSTPHSDPNTQR
+195 DANTQR
-207 VFEALSKINTN
+207 VFETLNKIKTN
-218 LVMKYSDTNNFES
+218 LIMKYSNENPNNFNTCPYNNNGNT
-231 AKDKTEKFTAKTA
+231 KNDCWQPFTPQTA

-270 PFEFT
+270 PFDFT
-275 DNKQS
+275 NSSTDCDNDPSKCVNPGINGRVDSKVDQQYVLNKQ
-280 GECTNKGDSNDNC
+280 G
-293 VYPQKNGLVK
+293 
-303 SNVDKKYVLDKQS
+303 
-316 IVNNFRGKTDLDVS
+316 IVNNFRKKIEID
-330 LLNGAGVDGL
+330 
-340 GSNTTPTNNDDGK
+340 
-353 NYGQLAV
+353 AV
-360 VASAL
+360 VLKNSGVVGLANGYGNDGEYGTLGVEAYAL
-365 NPQKLFGTDYKTINL
+365 DPTKLFGNNLKTINL
-380 ADLRAILHEFSH
+380 EDLRTILHEFSH
-392 TKGYT
+392 TKGYG
-397 HNGNMTYQRVPVVGS
+397 HNGNMTYQRVPTGQNE
-412 NGQQEKKDDGALK
+412 NGKPK

-435 SLYGGQGQPSFPSN
+435 SLYGGQGQSAFPSN

-489 NSQTNYNLNATL
+489 GSQTNYNLNASL
-501 NTQDMANS
+501 NTQDLANS
-509 VIGTIQKTLTA
+509 MLSTIQKTFV
-520 TSTTTTTSYHHS
+520 TSSVTNHYFSS
-532 KSLQR
+532 ASQS
-537 FRSPLLGINVKIGY
+537 FRSPILGVNAKIGY

-588 DLLLDFITTYSNK
+588 DLLVDFITTYSNK
-601 NSPTG
+601 NSPID

-643 AATGLNYRYKH
+643 VATGLNYRYKH

-667 RKASVI
+667 RKASIV
-673 SSGSD
+673 SSDGG

>member
-10 LCSALEANEKNGFF
+10 LFSALEANEKNGFF

-39 QEKNYTTTQ
+39 QEKRH
-48 TTTKTTTN
+48 TTTKNTYAT
-56 NYNYLPLNSIL
+56 YNYLPTDAVLK
-67 QRATNLFKD
+67 RAANLFTD
-76 ADISKLS
+76 AKSISQLN
-83 FSSLSPVRASLD
+83 FSSLSPVKVLYI
-95 LSGHL
+95 GGKL

-109 LNNVKLSFT
+109 LSNVKLSFT
-118 DAQGNVIDLG
+118 DAQGNMIDLG
-128 VIETLPKQSKIVLSY
+128 VIETIPKHSKIVLPREAFDSLK
-143 QQFNETKQ
+143 ET
-151 VFDNI
+151 FDKI
-156 MEEQKKYYEKEAERR
+156 DPYTFFFPKFEA
-171 KNKTTSSVSE
+171 TSTSVS
-181 TNREPSFTFPTFEV
+181 
-195 LSTPHSDPNTQR
+195 DANTQR
-207 VFEALSKINTN
+207 VFETLNKIKTN
-218 LVMKYSDTNNFES
+218 LIMKYSNENPNNFNTCPYNNNGNT
-231 AKDKTEKFTAKTA
+231 KNDCWQPFTPQTA

-270 PFEFT
+270 PFDFT
-275 DNKQS
+275 NSSTDCDNDPSKCVNPGINGRVDSKVDQQYVLNKQ
-280 GECTNKGDSNDNC
+280 G
-293 VYPQKNGLVK
+293 
-303 SNVDKKYVLDKQS
+303 
-316 IVNNFRGKTDLDVS
+316 IVNNFRKKIEID
-330 LLNGAGVDGL
+330 
-340 GSNTTPTNNDDGK
+340 
-353 NYGQLAV
+353 AV
-360 VASAL
+360 VLKNSGVVGLANGYGNDGEYGTLGVEAYAL
-365 NPQKLFGTDYKTINL
+365 EPQKLFGNNLKTINL
-380 ADLRAILHEFSH
+380 EDLRTILHEFSH
-392 TKGYT
+392 TKGYG
-397 HNGNMTYQRVPVVGS
+397 HNGNMTYQRVPTGQNE
-412 NGQQEKKDDGALK
+412 NGKPK

-435 SLYGGQGQPSFPSN
+435 SLYGGQGQSAFPSN

-489 NSQTNYNLNATL
+489 GSQTNYNLNASL
-501 NTQDMANS
+501 NTQDLANS
-509 VIGTIQKTLTA
+509 MLSTIQKTFV
-520 TSTTTTTSYHHS
+520 TSSVTNHYFSS
-532 KSLQR
+532 ASQN
-537 FRSPLLGINVKIGY
+537 FRSPILGVNAKIGY

-588 DLLLDFITTYSNK
+588 DLLVDFITTYSNK
-601 NSPTG
+601 NSPID
-606 IQTRRNFSSSFGIF
+606 IQTRKNFSSSFGIF

-643 AATGLNYRYKH
+643 VATGLNYRYKH

-667 RKASVI
+667 RKASIV
-673 SSGSD
+673 SSDGD

>member
-10 LCSALEANEKNGFF
+10 LFSALEANEKNGFF

-39 QEKNYTTTQ
+39 QEKRH
-48 TTTKTTTN
+48 TTTKNTYAT
-56 NYNYLPLNSIL
+56 YNYLPTDTIL
-67 QRATNLFKD
+67 KRAANLFTD
-76 ADISKLS
+76 AKSISQLN
-83 FSSLSPVRASLD
+83 FSSLSPVRASASMLNG
-95 LSGHL
+95 SL

-109 LNNVKLSFT
+109 LSNVKLSFT

-128 VIETLPKQSKIVLSY
+128 VIETIPKHSKIVLPEKLFDGLKQIGPY
-143 QQFNETKQ
+143 IFQQIEVSSTQ
-151 VFDNI
+151 V
-156 MEEQKKYYEKEAERR
+156 
-171 KNKTTSSVSE
+171 
-181 TNREPSFTFPTFEV
+181 
-195 LSTPHSDPNTQR
+195 SDANTQR
-207 VFEALSKINTN
+207 VFETLNKIKTN
-218 LVMKYSDTNNFES
+218 LVVNYRNENKFEGHQNHWE
-231 AKDKTEKFTAKTA
+231 AFTPQTA

-275 DNKQS
+275 NKGGG
-280 GECTNKGDSNDNC
+280 GECDTSKENEC
-293 VYPQKNGLVK
+293 VNPGTNGLVNSQNK
-303 SNVDKKYVLDKQS
+303 SYVLNKQD
-316 IVNNFRGKTDLDVS
+316 IVNKFRNKADLDVVILKDS
-330 LLNGAGVDGL
+330 GVVGL
-340 GSNTTPTNNDDGK
+340 GSDITPSNNDDGK
-353 NYGQLAV
+353 HYGQLGV

-365 NPQKLFGTDYKTINL
+365 DPKKLFGNDLKTINL
-380 ADLRAILHEFSH
+380 EDLRTILHEFSH

-397 HNGNMTYQRVPVVGS
+397 HNGNMTYQRVPTGQTE
-412 NGQQEKKDDGALK
+412 NGKPK

-435 SLYGGQGQPSFPSN
+435 SLYGKSNQPAFPSN

-477 NQNALPINFANL
+477 NQNALPIDYANL
-489 NSQTNYNLNATL
+489 SAQTNYNLNASL
-501 NTQDMANS
+501 NTQDLANS
-509 VIGTIQKTLTA
+509 MLGTIQKTFV
-520 TSTTTTTSYHHS
+520 TSSVTNHYSS
-532 KSLQR
+532 SASQS
-537 FRSPLLGINVKIGY
+537 FRSPILGVNAKIGY

-568 YNYAKAANQ
+568 YNYAKAINQ

-601 NSPTG
+601 NNPTG
-606 IQTRRNFSSSFGIF
+606 VQTRKNFSSSFGIF

-626 YNSYYA
+626 YNSYYV

-643 AATGLNYRYKH
+643 VATGLNYRYKH

-667 RKASVI
+667 RKASIV
-673 SSGSD
+673 SSGGD

>member
-39 QEKNYTTTQ
+39 QEKRH
-48 TTTKTTTN
+48 TTTKNTYAT
-56 NYNYLPLNSIL
+56 YNYLPTDAVLK
-67 QRATNLFKD
+67 RAANLFTD
-76 ADISKLS
+76 AKSISQLN
-83 FSSLSPVRASLD
+83 FSSLSPVKVLYI
-95 LSGHL
+95 GGKL

-109 LNNVKLSFT
+109 LSNVKLSFT
-118 DAQGNVIDLG
+118 DARGNVIDLG
-128 VIETLPKQSKIVLSY
+128 VIETIPKHSKIVLPGDA
-143 QQFNETKQ
+143 
-151 VFDNI
+151 FDSL
-156 MEEQKKYYEKEAERR
+156 KEAFDKIDPYTFFFPKFEA
-171 KNKTTSSVSE
+171 TSTSVS
-181 TNREPSFTFPTFEV
+181 
-195 LSTPHSDPNTQR
+195 DANTQR
-207 VFEALSKINTN
+207 VFETLNKIKTN
-218 LVMKYSDTNNFES
+218 LIMKYSNENPSNFNTCPYNNNGNT
-231 AKDKTEKFTAKTA
+231 KNDCWQPFTPQTA

-275 DNKQS
+275 NSSTDCDNDPSKCVNPGINGRVDSKVDQQYVLNKQ
-280 GECTNKGDSNDNC
+280 G
-293 VYPQKNGLVK
+293 
-303 SNVDKKYVLDKQS
+303 
-316 IVNNFRGKTDLDVS
+316 IVNNFRKKIEID
-330 LLNGAGVDGL
+330 
-340 GSNTTPTNNDDGK
+340 
-353 NYGQLAV
+353 AV
-360 VASAL
+360 VLKNSGVVGLANGYGNDGEYGTLGVEAYAL
-365 NPQKLFGTDYKTINL
+365 EPTKLFGNNLKTINL
-380 ADLRAILHEFSH
+380 ADLRTILHEFSH
-392 TKGYT
+392 TKGYG
-397 HNGNMTYQRVPVVGS
+397 HNGNMTYQRVPTGQNE
-412 NGQQEKKDDGALK
+412 NGKPK

-435 SLYGGQGQPSFPSN
+435 SLYGGQGQSAFPSN

-489 NSQTNYNLNATL
+489 GSQTNYNLNASL
-501 NTQDMANS
+501 NTQDLANS
-509 VIGTIQKTLTA
+509 MLSTIQKTFV
-520 TSTTTTTSYHHS
+520 TSSVTNHYFSS
-532 KSLQR
+532 ASQN
-537 FRSPLLGINVKIGY
+537 FRSPILGVNAKIGY

-588 DLLLDFITTYSNK
+588 DLLVDFITTYSNK
-601 NSPTG
+601 NSPID

-643 AATGLNYRYKH
+643 VATGLNYRYKH

-667 RKASVI
+667 RKASIV
-673 SSGSD
+673 SSDGD

>member
-10 LCSALEANEKNGFF
+10 LFSALEANEKNGFF

-39 QEKNYTTTQ
+39 QEKRH
-48 TTTKTTTN
+48 TTTKNTYAT
-56 NYNYLPLNSIL
+56 YNYLPTDSVLK
-67 QRATNLFKD
+67 RAANLFTD
-76 ADISKLS
+76 AKSISQLN
-83 FSSLSPVRASLD
+83 FSSLSPVKVLYI
-95 LSGHL
+95 GGKL

-109 LNNVKLSFT
+109 LSNVKLSFK
-118 DAQGNVIDLG
+118 DAQGNAIDLG
-128 VIETLPKQSKIVLSY
+128 VIETIPKHSKIVLPG
-143 QQFNETKQ
+143 EA
-151 VFDNI
+151 FDSL
-156 MEEQKKYYEKEAERR
+156 KEAFDKIGPYTFFLPKFEA
-171 KNKTTSSVSE
+171 TSTSI
-181 TNREPSFTFPTFEV
+181 
-195 LSTPHSDPNTQR
+195 SDANTQR
-207 VFEALSKINTN
+207 VFETLNKIKTN
-218 LVMKYSDTNNFES
+218 LIMKYSNENPSNFNTCPYNNNGNT
-231 AKDKTEKFTAKTA
+231 KNDCWQNFTPQTA

-275 DNKQS
+275 NSSTDCDNDLSKCVNPGINGRVDTKVDQQYILNKQ
-280 GECTNKGDSNDNC
+280 G
-293 VYPQKNGLVK
+293 
-303 SNVDKKYVLDKQS
+303 
-316 IVNNFRGKTDLDVS
+316 IINNFRKKIEID
-330 LLNGAGVDGL
+330 
-340 GSNTTPTNNDDGK
+340 
-353 NYGQLAV
+353 AV
-360 VASAL
+360 VLKNSGVVGLANGYGNDGEYGTLGVEAYAL
-365 NPQKLFGTDYKTINL
+365 EPQKLFGNDLKTINL
-380 ADLRAILHEFSH
+380 EDLRTILHEFSH
-392 TKGYT
+392 TKGYG
-397 HNGNMTYQRVPVVGS
+397 HNGNMTYQRVPTGQNE
-412 NGQQEKKDDGALK
+412 NGKPK

-435 SLYGGQGQPSFPSN
+435 SLYGGSNQPAFPSN

-477 NQNALPINFANL
+477 NQNALPIDYANL
-489 NSQTNYNLNATL
+489 NAQTNYNLNASL
-501 NTQDMANS
+501 NTQDLANS
-509 VIGTIQKTLTA
+509 MLSTIQKTFV
-520 TSTTTTTSYHHS
+520 TSSVTNHYFSS
-532 KSLQR
+532 ASQS
-537 FRSPLLGINVKIGY
+537 FRSPILGVNAKIGY

-568 YNYAKAANQ
+568 YNYSKALNQ

-601 NSPTG
+601 NSPIG
-606 IQTRRNFSSSFGIF
+606 IQTKRNFSSSFGIF

-626 YNSYYA
+626 YNSYYV

-643 AATGLNYRYKH
+643 VATGLNYRYKH

-667 RKASVI
+667 RKASVV
-673 SSGSD
+673 SSGGD

>member
-10 LCSALEANEKNGFF
+10 LFSALEANEKNGFF

-39 QEKNYTTTQ
+39 QEKRH
-48 TTTKTTTN
+48 TTTKNTYAT
-56 NYNYLPLNSIL
+56 YDYLPTDSVLK
-67 QRATNLFKD
+67 RAANLFTD
-76 ADISKLS
+76 AKSISQLN
-83 FSSLSPVRASLD
+83 FSSLSPVRVLYI
-95 LSGHL
+95 GGKL

-109 LNNVKLSFT
+109 LSNVKLSFT
-118 DAQGNVIDLG
+118 DAQGNAIDLG
-128 VIETLPKQSKIVLSY
+128 VIETIPKHSKIVLPG
-143 QQFNETKQ
+143 EA
-151 VFDNI
+151 FDSL
-156 MEEQKKYYEKEAERR
+156 KEAFDKIGPYTFFLPKFEA
-171 KNKTTSSVSE
+171 TSTSI
-181 TNREPSFTFPTFEV
+181 
-195 LSTPHSDPNTQR
+195 SDANTQR
-207 VFEALSKINTN
+207 VFETLNKIKTD
-218 LVMKYSDTNNFES
+218 LVVNYRNENKFKDHENHWQNF
-231 AKDKTEKFTAKTA
+231 TPQTA

-275 DNKQS
+275 NKGGGGECDTSKENDCVNPGTNGRVNSQNKSYVLNKQ
-280 GECTNKGDSNDNC
+280 D
-293 VYPQKNGLVK
+293 
-303 SNVDKKYVLDKQS
+303 
-316 IVNNFRGKTDLDVS
+316 IVNKFRNKADLDVVVLKDS
-330 LLNGAGVDGL
+330 GVVGL
-340 GSNTTPTNNDDGK
+340 GSDITPSNNDDGK
-353 NYGQLAV
+353 HYGQLGVEAY
-360 VASAL
+360 AL
-365 NPQKLFGTDYKTINL
+365 EPQKLFGNNLKTINL
-380 ADLRAILHEFSH
+380 ENLRTILHEFSH
-392 TKGYT
+392 TKGYG
-397 HNGNMTYQRVPVVGS
+397 HNGNMTYQRVPTGQNE
-412 NGQQEKKDDGALK
+412 NGKPK

-435 SLYGGQGQPSFPSN
+435 SLYGGSNQSAFPSN

-477 NQNALPINFANL
+477 NQNALPIDYANL
-489 NSQTNYNLNATL
+489 SAQTNYNLNASL
-501 NTQDMANS
+501 NTQDLANS
-509 VIGTIQKTLTA
+509 MLSTIQKTFV
-520 TSTTTTTSYHHS
+520 TSSVTNHYFSS
-532 KSLQR
+532 ASQN
-537 FRSPLLGINVKIGY
+537 FRSPILGVNAKIGY

-562 YYGIIK
+562 YYGIVK
-568 YNYAKAANQ
+568 YNYSKALNQ

-601 NSPTG
+601 NSPIG
-606 IQTRRNFSSSFGIF
+606 VQTKRNFSSSFGIF

-626 YNSYYA
+626 YNSYYV

-643 AATGLNYRYKH
+643 VATGLNYRYKH

-667 RKASVI
+667 RKAKVV

>member
-24 IEAGFETGLLEGTQT
+24 IEAGFETGLLEGAQT
-39 QEKNYTTTQ
+39 QEKRH
-48 TTTKTTTN
+48 TTTKNTYAT
-56 NYNYLPLNSIL
+56 YNYLPTDAVLK
-67 QRATNLFKD
+67 RAANLFTD
-76 ADISKLS
+76 AKSISQLN
-83 FSSLSPVRASLD
+83 FSSLSPVKVLYI
-95 LSGHL
+95 GGKL

-109 LNNVKLSFT
+109 LSNVKLSFT
-118 DAQGNVIDLG
+118 DAQGNIIDLG
-128 VIETLPKQSKIVLSY
+128 VIETIPKHSKIVLPG
-143 QQFNETKQ
+143 EA
-151 VFDNI
+151 FDSL
-156 MEEQKKYYEKEAERR
+156 KEAFDKIDPYTFFFPKFEA
-171 KNKTTSSVSE
+171 TSTSVS
-181 TNREPSFTFPTFEV
+181 
-195 LSTPHSDPNTQR
+195 DANTQR
-207 VFEALSKINTN
+207 VFETLNKIKTN
-218 LVMKYSDTNNFES
+218 LIMKYSNENPSNFNTCPYNNNGNT
-231 AKDKTEKFTAKTA
+231 KNDCWQPFTPQTA

-270 PFEFT
+270 PFDFT
-275 DNKQS
+275 NSSTDCDNDPSKCVNPGINGRVDSKVDQQYVLNKQ
-280 GECTNKGDSNDNC
+280 G
-293 VYPQKNGLVK
+293 
-303 SNVDKKYVLDKQS
+303 
-316 IVNNFRGKTDLDVS
+316 IVNNFRKKIEID
-330 LLNGAGVDGL
+330 
-340 GSNTTPTNNDDGK
+340 
-353 NYGQLAV
+353 AV
-360 VASAL
+360 VLKNSGVVGLANGYGNDGEYGTLGVEAYAL
-365 NPQKLFGTDYKTINL
+365 DPTKLFGNNLKTINL
-380 ADLRAILHEFSH
+380 ADLRTILHEFSH

-397 HNGNMTYQRVPVVGS
+397 HNGNMTYQRVPTGQNE
-412 NGQQEKKDDGALK
+412 NGKPK

-435 SLYGGQGQPSFPSN
+435 SLYGGQGQSAFPSN

-489 NSQTNYNLNATL
+489 NSQTNYNLNASL

-509 VIGTIQKTLTA
+509 VIGTIQKTLTT

-532 KSLQR
+532 KSSQR
-537 FRSPLLGINVKIGY
+537 FRSPLLGVNVKIGY

-588 DLLLDFITTYSNK
+588 DLLVDFITTYSNK
-601 NSPTG
+601 NSPID

-643 AATGLNYRYKH
+643 VATGLNYRYKH

-667 RKASVI
+667 RKASIV
-673 SSGSD
+673 SSDGD

>member
-1 MRKLFIPLL
+1 MKKLFIPLL
-10 LCSALEANEKNGFF
+10 LFSALEANEKNGFF

-39 QEKNYTTTQ
+39 QEKRH
-48 TTTKTTTN
+48 TTTKNTYAT
-56 NYNYLPLNSIL
+56 YNYLPTDAVLK
-67 QRATNLFKD
+67 RAANLFTN
-76 ADISKLS
+76 AEAISQLN
-83 FSSLSPVRASLD
+83 FSSLSPVKVLYI
-95 LSGHL
+95 GGKL

-109 LNNVKLSFT
+109 LSNVKLSFT

-128 VIETLPKQSKIVLSY
+128 VIETIPKHSKIVLPG
-143 QQFNETKQ
+143 EA
-151 VFDNI
+151 FDSLKI
-156 MEEQKKYYEKEAERR
+156 DPYTFFLPKFEA
-171 KNKTTSSVSE
+171 TSTSI
-181 TNREPSFTFPTFEV
+181 
-195 LSTPHSDPNTQR
+195 SDANTQR
-207 VFEALSKINTN
+207 VFETLNNIKTN
-218 LVMKYSDTNNFES
+218 LIMKYSNGNPSNFNTCPYNNNGNT
-231 AKDKTEKFTAKTA
+231 KNDCWQNFTPQTA

-275 DNKQS
+275 
-280 GECTNKGDSNDNC
+280 NKGGGVECDTSKENDC
-293 VYPQKNGLVK
+293 VNPGTNGLVNSK
-303 SNVDKKYVLDKQS
+303 VDKQYILNKQG
-316 IVNNFRGKTDLDVS
+316 IINNFRKKIEID
-330 LLNGAGVDGL
+330 
-340 GSNTTPTNNDDGK
+340 
-353 NYGQLAV
+353 AV
-360 VASAL
+360 VLKNSGVVGLANGYGNDGEYGTLGVEAYAL
-365 NPQKLFGTDYKTINL
+365 EPQKLFGNNLKTINL
-380 ADLRAILHEFSH
+380 ADLRTILHEFSH
-392 TKGYT
+392 TKGYG
-397 HNGNMTYQRVPVVGS
+397 HNGNMTYQRVPVMKD
-412 NGQQEKKDDGALK
+412 GQVEKDNNDKPK

-435 SLYGGQGQPSFPSN
+435 SLYGGSNQPAFPSN

-477 NQNALPINFANL
+477 NQNALPINYANL
-489 NSQTNYNLNATL
+489 GSQTNYNLNASL
-501 NTQDMANS
+501 NTQDLANS
-509 VIGTIQKTLTA
+509 MLNTIQKTFV
-520 TSTTTTTSYHHS
+520 TSSVTNHYSS
-532 KSLQR
+532 SASQS
-537 FRSPLLGINVKIGY
+537 FRSPILGVNAKIGY

-568 YNYAKAANQ
+568 YNYSKALNQ
-577 KVQQLSYGGGI
+577 KFQQLSYGGGI

-601 NSPTG
+601 NNPTG
-606 IQTRRNFSSSFGIF
+606 VQTRRNFSSSFGIF

-626 YNSYYA
+626 YNSYYV

-643 AATGLNYRYKH
+643 VATGLNYRYKH

-667 RKASVI
+667 RKASVV

>member
-10 LCSALEANEKNGFF
+10 LCSMLEANEKNGFF
-24 IEAGFETGLLEGTQT
+24 IEAGFETGLLEGAQT
-39 QEKNYTTTQ
+39 QEKRH
-48 TTTKTTTN
+48 TTTKNTYAT
-56 NYNYLPLNSIL
+56 YNYLPTDTIL
-67 QRATNLFKD
+67 KRATNLFTD
-76 ADISKLS
+76 AKSISQLN
-83 FSSLSPVRASLD
+83 FSSLSPVKVLYI
-95 LSGHL
+95 GGKL

-109 LNNVKLSFT
+109 LSNVKISFT
-118 DAQGNVIDLG
+118 DAQGNVINLG
-128 VIETLPKQSKIVLSY
+128 VIETIPKHSKIVLPG
-143 QQFNETKQ
+143 EA
-151 VFDNI
+151 FDSL
-156 MEEQKKYYEKEAERR
+156 KKAFDKIDPYTFFLPKFEA
-171 KNKTTSSVSE
+171 TSTSVS
-181 TNREPSFTFPTFEV
+181 
-195 LSTPHSDPNTQR
+195 DANTQR
-207 VFEALSKINTN
+207 VFETLNKIKTN
-218 LVMKYSDTNNFES
+218 LIMKYSSENPSNFNTCPYNNNGNT
-231 AKDKTEKFTAKTA
+231 KNDCWQPFTPQTA
-244 EEFTNLML
+244 EEFTNLIL

-275 DNKQS
+275 NSSTDCDNDPSKCVNPGINGRVDSKVDQQYVLNKQ
-280 GECTNKGDSNDNC
+280 G
-293 VYPQKNGLVK
+293 
-303 SNVDKKYVLDKQS
+303 
-316 IVNNFRGKTDLDVS
+316 IVNNFRKKIEID
-330 LLNGAGVDGL
+330 
-340 GSNTTPTNNDDGK
+340 
-353 NYGQLAV
+353 AV
-360 VASAL
+360 VLKNSGVVGLANGYGNDGEYGTLGVEAYAL
-365 NPQKLFGTDYKTINL
+365 EPTKLFGNNLKTINL
-380 ADLRAILHEFSH
+380 ADLRTILHEFSH
-392 TKGYT
+392 TKGYG
-397 HNGNMTYQRVPVVGS
+397 HNGNMTYQRVPTGQNE
-412 NGQQEKKDDGALK
+412 NGKPK

-435 SLYGGQGQPSFPSN
+435 SLYGGQGQSAFPSN

-489 NSQTNYNLNATL
+489 GSQTNYNLNASL
-501 NTQDMANS
+501 NTQDLANS
-509 VIGTIQKTLTA
+509 MLSTIQKTFV
-520 TSTTTTTSYHHS
+520 TSSVTNHYFSS
-532 KSLQR
+532 ASQN
-537 FRSPLLGINVKIGY
+537 FRSPILGVNAKIGY

-588 DLLLDFITTYSNK
+588 DLLVDFITTYSNK
-601 NSPTG
+601 NSPID

-643 AATGLNYRYKH
+643 VATGLNYRYKH

-667 RKASVI
+667 RKASIV
-673 SSGSD
+673 SSNGD

>member
-1 MRKLFIPLL
+1 MKKLFIPLL
-10 LCSALEANEKNGFF
+10 LFSALEANEKNGFF

-39 QEKNYTTTQ
+39 QEKRYTTTKN
-48 TTTKTTTN
+48 TYAT
-56 NYNYLPLNSIL
+56 YDYLPTDTIL
-67 QRATNLFKD
+67 KRAANLFTN
-76 ADISKLS
+76 AEAISKLK
-83 FSSLSPVRASLD
+83 FSSLSPVRVLYMYN
-95 LSGHL
+95 GQL

-109 LNNVKLSFT
+109 LSNVKLSFK
-118 DAQGNVIDLG
+118 DAQGNVVDLG
-128 VIETLPKQSKIVLSY
+128 VIETIPKHSKIVLPG
-143 QQFNETKQ
+143 EA
-151 VFDNI
+151 FDSLKI
-156 MEEQKKYYEKEAERR
+156 DPYTLFLPKIEA
-171 KNKTTSSVSE
+171 TSTSI
-181 TNREPSFTFPTFEV
+181 
-195 LSTPHSDPNTQR
+195 SDANTQR
-207 VFEALSKINTN
+207 VFETLNKIKTN
-218 LVMKYSDTNNFES
+218 LVVNYRNENKF
-231 AKDKTEKFTAKTA
+231 KDHENHWEAFTPQTA

-275 DNKQS
+275 
-280 GECTNKGDSNDNC
+280 NKGGEECDTSKENEC
-293 VYPQKNGLVK
+293 VNPGTNGLVNSQNK
-303 SNVDKKYVLDKQS
+303 SYVLNKQD
-316 IVNNFRGKTDLDVS
+316 IVNKFRNKADLDVVILKDS
-330 LLNGAGVDGL
+330 GVVGL
-340 GSNTTPTNNDDGK
+340 GSDITPSNNDDGK
-353 NYGQLAV
+353 HYGQLGV

-365 NPQKLFGTDYKTINL
+365 DPKKLFGNDLKTINL
-380 ADLRAILHEFSH
+380 ADLRTILHEFSH

-397 HNGNMTYQRVPVVGS
+397 HNGNMTYQRVPTGKTE
-412 NGQQEKKDDGALK
+412 NGKPK

-435 SLYGGQGQPSFPSN
+435 SLYGGQGQSAFPSN

-477 NQNALPINFANL
+477 NQNALPINYANL
-489 NSQTNYNLNATL
+489 GSQTNYNLNASL
-501 NTQDMANS
+501 NTQDLANS
-509 VIGTIQKTLTA
+509 MLGTIQKTFV
-520 TSTTTTTSYHHS
+520 TSSVTNHYSS
-532 KSLQR
+532 SASQS
-537 FRSPLLGINVKIGY
+537 FRSPILGVNAKIGY

-562 YYGIIK
+562 YYGIVK
-568 YNYAKAANQ
+568 YNYSKAVNQ
-577 KVQQLSYGGGI
+577 KFQQLSYGGGI

-601 NSPTG
+601 NSPID

-626 YNSYYA
+626 YNSYYV

-643 AATGLNYRYKH
+643 VATGLNYRYKH

-667 RKASVI
+667 RKAKVV

>member
-10 LCSALEANEKNGFF
+10 LFSALEANEKNGFF

-39 QEKNYTTTQ
+39 QEKRH
-48 TTTKTTTN
+48 TTTKNTYAT
-56 NYNYLPLNSIL
+56 YNYLPTDAVLK
-67 QRATNLFKD
+67 RAANLFTN
-76 ADISKLS
+76 AEAISKLK
-83 FSSLSPVRASLD
+83 FSSLSPVRVSYMLN
-95 LSGHL
+95 GQL

-109 LNNVKLSFT
+109 LSNVKLSFT

-128 VIETLPKQSKIVLSY
+128 VIETIPKHSKIVLPG
-143 QQFNETKQ
+143 EA
-151 VFDNI
+151 FDSLKVDPYTLFLPKI
-156 MEEQKKYYEKEAERR
+156 EA
-171 KNKTTSSVSE
+171 TSTSVS
-181 TNREPSFTFPTFEV
+181 
-195 LSTPHSDPNTQR
+195 DANTQR
-207 VFEALSKINTN
+207 VFETLNKIKTD
-218 LVMKYSDTNNFES
+218 LVVNYRNENKF
-231 AKDKTEKFTAKTA
+231 KDHENHWEAFTPQTA

-270 PFEFT
+270 PFDF
-275 DNKQS
+275 
-280 GECTNKGDSNDNC
+280 TNKGGEECDTSKENEC
-293 VYPQKNGLVK
+293 VNPGTNGRVN
-303 SNVDKKYVLDKQS
+303 SQNASYVLNKQD
-316 IVNNFRGKTDLDVS
+316 IVNKFRNKADLDVVVLKDS
-330 LLNGAGVDGL
+330 GVVGL
-340 GSNTTPTNNDDGK
+340 GSDITPSNNDDGK
-353 NYGQLAV
+353 HYGQLGV

-365 NPQKLFGTDYKTINL
+365 DPTKLFGNDLKTIKL
-380 ADLRAILHEFSH
+380 EDLRTILHEFSH
-392 TKGYT
+392 TKGYG
-397 HNGNMTYQRVPVVGS
+397 HNGNMTYQRVPTGQNE
-412 NGQQEKKDDGALK
+412 NGKPK

-435 SLYGGQGQPSFPSN
+435 SLYGGQGQSAFPSN

-489 NSQTNYNLNATL
+489 GSQTNYNLNASL
-501 NTQDMANS
+501 NTQDLANS
-509 VIGTIQKTLTA
+509 MLSTIQKTFV
-520 TSTTTTTSYHHS
+520 TSSVTNHYFSS
-532 KSLQR
+532 ASQS
-537 FRSPLLGINVKIGY
+537 FRSPILGVNAKIGY

-568 YNYAKAANQ
+568 YNYAKASSE

-601 NSPTG
+601 NSPIG
-606 IQTRRNFSSSFGIF
+606 IQTKRNFSSSFGIF

-637 GSGNLD
+637 GSANLD
-643 AATGLNYRYKH
+643 VATGLNYRYKH

-667 RKASVI
+667 RKASIV
-673 SSGSD
+673 SSNGD

>member
-1 MRKLFIPLL
+1 MKKLFVPLL
-10 LCSALEANEKNGFF
+10 LFSALEANEKNGFF

-39 QEKNYTTTQ
+39 QEKRH
-48 TTTKTTTN
+48 TTTKNTYAT
-56 NYNYLPLNSIL
+56 YNYLPTDTIL
-67 QRATNLFKD
+67 KRAASLFTN
-76 ADISKLS
+76 AEAISKLN
-83 FSSLSPVRASLD
+83 FSSLSPVRVLYMYN
-95 LSGHL
+95 GQL

-109 LNNVKLSFT
+109 LSNVKLSFT

-128 VIETLPKQSKIVLSY
+128 VIETIPKHSKIVLPG
-143 QQFNETKQ
+143 E
-151 VFDNI
+151 VFDSLKVDPYTLFLPKI
-156 MEEQKKYYEKEAERR
+156 EA
-171 KNKTTSSVSE
+171 TSTSI
-181 TNREPSFTFPTFEV
+181 
-195 LSTPHSDPNTQR
+195 SDANTQR
-207 VFEALSKINTN
+207 VFETLNKIKTN
-218 LVMKYSDTNNFES
+218 LVVNYRNENKFEGHQNHWE
-231 AKDKTEKFTAKTA
+231 AFTPQTA

-275 DNKQS
+275 NKGGE
-280 GECTNKGDSNDNC
+280 GECDTSKENDC
-293 VYPQKNGLVK
+293 VNPGTNGLVNSK
-303 SNVDKKYVLDKQS
+303 VDQQYVLNKQD
-316 IVNNFRGKTDLDVS
+316 IVNKFRNKADLDVVVLKDS
-330 LLNGAGVDGL
+330 GVVGL
-340 GSNTTPTNNDDGK
+340 GSDITPSNNDDGK
-353 NYGQLAV
+353 HYGQLGV

-365 NPQKLFGTDYKTINL
+365 DPKKLFGNDLKTINL
-380 ADLRAILHEFSH
+380 EDLRTILHEFSH

-397 HNGNMTYQRVPVVGS
+397 HNGNMTYQRVPTGQNE
-412 NGQQEKKDDGALK
+412 NGKPK

-435 SLYGGQGQPSFPSN
+435 SRFNGSGQPAFPSN

-477 NQNALPINFANL
+477 NQNALPINYANL
-489 NSQTNYNLNATL
+489 GSQTNYNLNASL
-501 NTQDMANS
+501 NTQDLANS
-509 VIGTIQKTLTA
+509 MLGIIQKTFV
-520 TSTTTTTSYHHS
+520 TSSVTNHYSS
-532 KSLQR
+532 SASQS
-537 FRSPLLGINVKIGY
+537 FRSPILGVNAKIGY

-568 YNYAKAANQ
+568 YNYAKAVNQ

-606 IQTRRNFSSSFGIF
+606 VQTKRNFSSSFGIF

-626 YNSYYA
+626 YNSYYV

-643 AATGLNYRYKH
+643 VATGLNYRYKH

>member
-39 QEKNYTTTQ
+39 QEQ
-48 TTTKTTTN
+48 RHTTTKNTYAT
-56 NYNYLPLNSIL
+56 YNYLPTDAVLK
-67 QRATNLFKD
+67 RAANLFTN
-76 ADISKLS
+76 AEAISKLK
-83 FSSLSPVRASLD
+83 FSSLSPVRVLYM
-95 LSGHL
+95 LNGQL

-109 LNNVKLSFT
+109 LSNVKLSFT

-128 VIETLPKQSKIVLSY
+128 VIETIPKHSKIVLPG
-143 QQFNETKQ
+143 EA
-151 VFDNI
+151 FDSLKVDPYTLFLPKI
-156 MEEQKKYYEKEAERR
+156 EA
-171 KNKTTSSVSE
+171 TSTSVS
-181 TNREPSFTFPTFEV
+181 
-195 LSTPHSDPNTQR
+195 DANTQR
-207 VFEALSKINTN
+207 VFETLNKIKTD
-218 LVMKYSDTNNFES
+218 LVVNYRNENKF
-231 AKDKTEKFTAKTA
+231 KDHENHWEAFTPQTA

-270 PFEFT
+270 PFDF
-275 DNKQS
+275 
-280 GECTNKGDSNDNC
+280 TNKGGEECDTSKENEC
-293 VYPQKNGLVK
+293 VNPGTNGRVN
-303 SNVDKKYVLDKQS
+303 SQNASYVLNKQD
-316 IVNNFRGKTDLDVS
+316 IVNKFRNKADLDVVVLKDS
-330 LLNGAGVDGL
+330 GVVGL
-340 GSNTTPTNNDDGK
+340 GSDITPSNNDDGK
-353 NYGQLAV
+353 HYGQLGV

-365 NPQKLFGTDYKTINL
+365 DPKKLFGNNLKTINL
-380 ADLRAILHEFSH
+380 QDLRTILHEFSH
-392 TKGYT
+392 TKGYG
-397 HNGNMTYQRVPVVGS
+397 HNGNMTYQRVPTGQNE
-412 NGQQEKKDDGALK
+412 NGKPK

-435 SLYGGQGQPSFPSN
+435 SLYGGQGQSAFPSN

-489 NSQTNYNLNATL
+489 GSQTNYNLNASL
-501 NTQDMANS
+501 NTQDLANS
-509 VIGTIQKTLTA
+509 MLSTIQKTFV
-520 TSTTTTTSYHHS
+520 TSSVTNHYFSS
-532 KSLQR
+532 ASQN
-537 FRSPLLGINVKIGY
+537 FRSPILGVNAKIGY

-588 DLLLDFITTYSNK
+588 DLLVDFITTYSNK
-601 NSPTG
+601 NSPID

-643 AATGLNYRYKH
+643 VATGLNYRYKH

-667 RKASVI
+667 RKASIV
-673 SSGSD
+673 SSNGD

>member
-10 LCSALEANEKNGFF
+10 LFSALEANEKNGFF

-39 QEKNYTTTQ
+39 QEKRH
-48 TTTKTTTN
+48 TTTKNTYAT
-56 NYNYLPLNSIL
+56 YNYLPTDTIL
-67 QRATNLFKD
+67 KRAANLFTD
-76 ADISKLS
+76 AKSISQLN
-83 FSSLSPVRASLD
+83 FSSLSPVKVLYI
-95 LSGHL
+95 GGKL

-109 LNNVKLSFT
+109 LSNVKLSFT

-128 VIETLPKQSKIVLSY
+128 VIETIPKHSKIVLPG
-143 QQFNETKQ
+143 EA
-151 VFDNI
+151 FDSL
-156 MEEQKKYYEKEAERR
+156 KEAFDKIDPYTFFFPKFEA
-171 KNKTTSSVSE
+171 TSTSVS
-181 TNREPSFTFPTFEV
+181 
-195 LSTPHSDPNTQR
+195 DANTQR
-207 VFEALSKINTN
+207 VFETLNKIKTN
-218 LVMKYSDTNNFES
+218 LVVNYRNENKFEGHQNHWE
-231 AKDKTEKFTAKTA
+231 AFTPQTA

-275 DNKQS
+275 NSSTDCDN
-280 GECTNKGDSNDNC
+280 DSSKC
-293 VYPQKNGLVK
+293 VNPGTNGLVDSK
-303 SNVDKKYVLDKQS
+303 VDQQYVLNKQG
-316 IVNNFRGKTDLDVS
+316 IINNFRKKIEID
-330 LLNGAGVDGL
+330 
-340 GSNTTPTNNDDGK
+340 
-353 NYGQLAV
+353 AV
-360 VASAL
+360 VLKNSGVVGLANGYGNDGEYGTLGVEAYAL
-365 NPQKLFGTDYKTINL
+365 DPKKLFGNDLKTINL
-380 ADLRAILHEFSH
+380 EDLRTILHEFSH
-392 TKGYT
+392 TKGYG
-397 HNGNMTYQRVPVVGS
+397 HNGNMTYQRVPTGQNE
-412 NGQQEKKDDGALK
+412 NGKPK

-435 SLYGGQGQPSFPSN
+435 SLYGGSNQPAFPSN

-477 NQNALPINFANL
+477 NQNALPINYANL
-489 NSQTNYNLNATL
+489 GSQTNYNLNASL
-501 NTQDMANS
+501 NTQDLANS
-509 VIGTIQKTLTA
+509 MLGTIQKTFV
-520 TSTTTTTSYHHS
+520 TSSVTNHYFSS
-532 KSLQR
+532 ASQS
-537 FRSPLLGINVKIGY
+537 FRSPILGVNAKIGY

-568 YNYAKAANQ
+568 YNYSKALNQ
-577 KVQQLSYGGGI
+577 KFQQLSYGGGI

-606 IQTRRNFSSSFGIF
+606 VQTRKNFSSSFGIF

-626 YNSYYA
+626 YNSYYV

-643 AATGLNYRYKH
+643 VATGLNYRYKH

>member
-1 MRKLFIPLL
+1 MRKLFTSFLL
-10 LCSALEANEKNGFF
+10 FSALEANEKNGFF

-39 QEKNYTTTQ
+39 QEKRH
-48 TTTKTTTN
+48 TTTKNTYAT
-56 NYNYLPLNSIL
+56 YNYLPTDAVLK
-67 QRATNLFKD
+67 RAANLFTN
-76 ADISKLS
+76 AEAISKLK
-83 FSSLSPVRASLD
+83 FSSLSPVRVLYMYN
-95 LSGHL
+95 GQL

-109 LNNVKLSFT
+109 LSNVKLSFT

-128 VIETLPKQSKIVLSY
+128 VIETIPKHSKIILPGEAFDGLKIDPYTLFLPKI
-143 QQFNETKQ
+143 
-151 VFDNI
+151 
-156 MEEQKKYYEKEAERR
+156 EA
-171 KNKTTSSVSE
+171 TSTSVS
-181 TNREPSFTFPTFEV
+181 
-195 LSTPHSDPNTQR
+195 DANTQR
-207 VFEALSKINTN
+207 VFETLNKIKTN
-218 LVMKYSDTNNFES
+218 LVVNYRNENKFEGHQNHWE
-231 AKDKTEKFTAKTA
+231 AFTPQTA

-275 DNKQS
+275 NKGGEECDTGKENECVNPGTNGRVNSQNASYVLNKQ
-280 GECTNKGDSNDNC
+280 D
-293 VYPQKNGLVK
+293 
-303 SNVDKKYVLDKQS
+303 
-316 IVNNFRGKTDLDVS
+316 IVNKFRNKADLDVVVLKDS
-330 LLNGAGVDGL
+330 GVVGL
-340 GSNTTPTNNDDGK
+340 GSDITPSNNDDGK
-353 NYGQLAV
+353 HYGQLGV

-365 NPQKLFGTDYKTINL
+365 DPKKLFGNNLKTINL
-380 ADLRAILHEFSH
+380 QDLRTILHEFSH
-392 TKGYT
+392 TKGYG
-397 HNGNMTYQRVPVVGS
+397 HNGNMTYQRVPTGQNE
-412 NGQQEKKDDGALK
+412 NGKPK

-435 SLYGGQGQPSFPSN
+435 SLYGGQGQSAFPSN

-489 NSQTNYNLNATL
+489 GSQTNYNLNASL
-501 NTQDMANS
+501 NTQDLANS
-509 VIGTIQKTLTA
+509 MLSTIQKTFV
-520 TSTTTTTSYHHS
+520 TSSVTNHYFSS
-532 KSLQR
+532 ASQS
-537 FRSPLLGINVKIGY
+537 FRSPILGVNAKIGY

-568 YNYAKAANQ
+568 YNYAKASSE

-588 DLLLDFITTYSNK
+588 DLLVDFITTYSNK
-601 NSPTG
+601 NSPIG

-643 AATGLNYRYKH
+643 VATGLNYRYKH

-667 RKASVI
+667 RKASVV
-673 SSGSD
+673 SSDGD

>member
-10 LCSALEANEKNGFF
+10 LFSALEANEKNGFF
-24 IEAGFETGLLEGTQT
+24 IEAGFETGLLEGAQT
-39 QEKNYTTTQ
+39 QEKRH
-48 TTTKTTTN
+48 TTTKNTYAT
-56 NYNYLPLNSIL
+56 YNYLPTDTIL
-67 QRATNLFKD
+67 KRAANLFTD
-76 ADISKLS
+76 AKSISQLN
-83 FSSLSPVRASLD
+83 FSSLSPVKVLYI
-95 LSGHL
+95 GGKL

-109 LNNVKLSFT
+109 LSNVKLSFT
-118 DAQGNVIDLG
+118 DAQGNAIDLG
-128 VIETLPKQSKIVLSY
+128 VIETIPKHSKIVLPG
-143 QQFNETKQ
+143 EA
-151 VFDNI
+151 FDSL
-156 MEEQKKYYEKEAERR
+156 KEAFDKIGPYTFFLPKFEA
-171 KNKTTSSVSE
+171 TSTSVS
-181 TNREPSFTFPTFEV
+181 
-195 LSTPHSDPNTQR
+195 DANTQR
-207 VFEALSKINTN
+207 VFETLNKIKTN
-218 LVMKYSDTNNFES
+218 LVVNYRNENKF
-231 AKDKTEKFTAKTA
+231 KDHENHWEAFTPQTA

-275 DNKQS
+275 NSSTDCDNDPSKCVNPGVNGRVDTKVDQQYILNKQ
-280 GECTNKGDSNDNC
+280 G
-293 VYPQKNGLVK
+293 
-303 SNVDKKYVLDKQS
+303 
-316 IVNNFRGKTDLDVS
+316 IINNFRKKIEID
-330 LLNGAGVDGL
+330 
-340 GSNTTPTNNDDGK
+340 
-353 NYGQLAV
+353 AV
-360 VASAL
+360 VLKNSGVVGLANGYGNDGEYGTLGVEAYAL
-365 NPQKLFGTDYKTINL
+365 EPQKLFGNDLKTINL
-380 ADLRAILHEFSH
+380 ADLRTILHEFSH

-397 HNGNMTYQRVPVVGS
+397 HNGNMTYQRVPTGQTE
-412 NGQQEKKDDGALK
+412 NGKPK

-435 SLYGGQGQPSFPSN
+435 SLYGGSNQPAFPSN

-489 NSQTNYNLNATL
+489 GSQTNYNLNASL
-501 NTQDMANS
+501 NTQDLANS
-509 VIGTIQKTLTA
+509 MLSTIQKTFV
-520 TSTTTTTSYHHS
+520 TSSVTNHYSS
-532 KSLQR
+532 SASQS
-537 FRSPLLGINVKIGY
+537 FRSPILGVNAKIGY

-568 YNYAKAANQ
+568 YNYSKALNQ
-577 KVQQLSYGGGI
+577 KFQQLSYGGGI

-601 NSPTG
+601 NSPIG
-606 IQTRRNFSSSFGIF
+606 VQTRKNFSSSFGIF

-626 YNSYYA
+626 YNSYYV

-643 AATGLNYRYKH
+643 VATGLNYRYKH

-667 RKASVI
+667 RKASVV
-673 SSGSD
+673 SSGGD

>member
-10 LCSALEANEKNGFF
+10 LFGALEANEKNGFF
-24 IEAGFETGLLEGTQT
+24 IEAGFETGLLEGIQT
-39 QEKNYTTTQ
+39 QEQ
-48 TTTKTTTN
+48 RHTTTKNTYAT
-56 NYNYLPLNSIL
+56 YNYLPTDTIL
-67 QRATNLFKD
+67 KRAANLFTD
-76 ADISKLS
+76 AKSISQLN
-83 FSSLSPVRASLD
+83 FSSLSPVKVLYI
-95 LSGHL
+95 GGKL

-118 DAQGNVIDLG
+118 DAQGNMIDLG
-128 VIETLPKQSKIVLSY
+128 VIETIPKHSKIVLPG
-143 QQFNETKQ
+143 EA
-151 VFDNI
+151 FDSL
-156 MEEQKKYYEKEAERR
+156 KEAFDKIDPYTFFFPKFEA
-171 KNKTTSSVSE
+171 TSTSVS
-181 TNREPSFTFPTFEV
+181 
-195 LSTPHSDPNTQR
+195 DANTQR
-207 VFEALSKINTN
+207 VFETLNKIKTN
-218 LVMKYSDTNNFES
+218 LIMKYSNENPNNFNTCPYNNNGNT
-231 AKDKTEKFTAKTA
+231 KNDCWQPFTPQTA

-270 PFEFT
+270 PFDFT
-275 DNKQS
+275 NSSTDCDNNSSKCVNPGINGRVDSKVDQQYVLNKQ
-280 GECTNKGDSNDNC
+280 G
-293 VYPQKNGLVK
+293 
-303 SNVDKKYVLDKQS
+303 
-316 IVNNFRGKTDLDVS
+316 IVNNFRKKIEID
-330 LLNGAGVDGL
+330 
-340 GSNTTPTNNDDGK
+340 
-353 NYGQLAV
+353 AV
-360 VASAL
+360 VLKNSGVVGLANGYGNDGEYGTLGVEAYAL
-365 NPQKLFGTDYKTINL
+365 DPTKLFGNNLKTINL
-380 ADLRAILHEFSH
+380 ADLRTILHEFSH

-397 HNGNMTYQRVPVVGS
+397 HNGNMTYQRVPTGQNE
-412 NGQQEKKDDGALK
+412 NGKPK

-435 SLYGGQGQPSFPSN
+435 SLYGGSNQPAFPSN

-489 NSQTNYNLNATL
+489 GNQTNYNLNASL
-501 NTQDMANS
+501 NTQDLANS
-509 VIGTIQKTLTA
+509 MLSTIQKTFV
-520 TSTTTTTSYHHS
+520 TSSVTNHYFSS
-532 KSLQR
+532 ASQS
-537 FRSPLLGINVKIGY
+537 FRSPILGVNAKIGY

-606 IQTRRNFSSSFGIF
+606 IQTKRNFSSSFGIF

-643 AATGLNYRYKH
+643 VATGLNYRYKH
-654 SKYSVGISIPLIQ
+654 SKYSVGVSIPLIQ
-667 RKASVI
+667 RKASVV
-673 SSGSD
+673 SSDGD
-678 YTNSFVFNE
+678 YTNSLVFNE

>member
-1 MRKLFIPLL
+1 MKKLFIPLL
-10 LCSALEANEKNGFF
+10 LFSTLEANEKNGFF
-24 IEAGFETGLLEGTQT
+24 IEAGFETGLLEGAQT
-39 QEKNYTTTQ
+39 QEKRH
-48 TTTKTTTN
+48 TTTKNTYAT
-56 NYNYLPLNSIL
+56 YNYLPTDTIL
-67 QRATNLFKD
+67 KRAANLFTD
-76 ADISKLS
+76 AKSISQLN
-83 FSSLSPVRASLD
+83 FSSLSPVKVLYI
-95 LSGHL
+95 GGKL

-128 VIETLPKQSKIVLSY
+128 VIETIPKHSKIVLPGEA
-143 QQFNETKQ
+143 FNSL
-151 VFDNI
+151 
-156 MEEQKKYYEKEAERR
+156 KEAFDKIDPYTFFFPKFEA
-171 KNKTTSSVSE
+171 TSTSVS
-181 TNREPSFTFPTFEV
+181 
-195 LSTPHSDPNTQR
+195 DANTQR
-207 VFEALSKINTN
+207 VFETLNKIKTN
-218 LVMKYSDTNNFES
+218 LIMKYSNENPNNFNTCPYNNNGNT
-231 AKDKTEKFTAKTA
+231 KNDCWQPFTPQTA

-275 DNKQS
+275 NSSTDCDNDPSKCVNPGVNGRVDSKVDQQYILNKQ
-280 GECTNKGDSNDNC
+280 G
-293 VYPQKNGLVK
+293 
-303 SNVDKKYVLDKQS
+303 
-316 IVNNFRGKTDLDVS
+316 IINNFRKKIEID
-330 LLNGAGVDGL
+330 
-340 GSNTTPTNNDDGK
+340 
-353 NYGQLAV
+353 AV
-360 VASAL
+360 VLKNSGVVGLANGYGNDGEYGTLGVEAYAL
-365 NPQKLFGTDYKTINL
+365 EPQKLFGNNLKTINL
-380 ADLRAILHEFSH
+380 EDLRTILHEFSH

-397 HNGNMTYQRVPVVGS
+397 HNGNMTYQRVPTGQNE
-412 NGQQEKKDDGALK
+412 NGKPK

-435 SLYGGQGQPSFPSN
+435 SLYGGSNQPAFPSN

-489 NSQTNYNLNATL
+489 NSQTNYNLNASL
-501 NTQDMANS
+501 NTQDLANS
-509 VIGTIQKTLTA
+509 MLSTIQKTFV
-520 TSTTTTTSYHHS
+520 TSSVTNHYSS
-532 KSLQR
+532 SVSQS
-537 FRSPLLGINVKIGY
+537 FRSPILGVNAKIGY

-568 YNYAKAANQ
+568 YNYAKAVNQ

-606 IQTRRNFSSSFGIF
+606 IQTKRNFSSSFGIF

-626 YNSYYA
+626 YNSYYV

-643 AATGLNYRYKH
+643 MATGLNYRYKH

-667 RKASVI
+667 RKASVV
-673 SSGSD
+673 SSGGD